1 MPRRS
6 DKRGGG
12 GAKTYRRVNHIE
24 TPFAL
29 ISDAPG
35 GEINFLNRTKIMK
48 MGTQVF
54 LATTASAIALVATP
68 VAAQSG
74 DDIVVT
80 GSRIAKSEFT
90 SADPIQIID
99 PESAKLQGQVQLADV
114 LQSTPAAQG
123 SIQITSAISNR
134 FVANGG
140 NDVQTVSLR
149 GLGAERTLVLINGRR
164 AGPAGIRGSVAP
176 FDLNVLPL
184 SVVRQVEILK
194 TGASSIY
201 GSDAVAGVVNILTR
215 DDFNGFEGG
224 GFSSITEHGGG
235 ESYGAD
241 ASFGKKFDRGH
252 FFATVDYFRQQNLTR
267 RDRGFLFCSEEY
279 LKREADGSRADIVD
293 FRTGQPACSSTQAN
307 MIVFSD
313 FSGVDQDGFPTFGPG
328 LIAPNGQAIFAGQYG
343 AEFAGVGIPIN
354 AYNPIGVFGPTNF
367 FGVNFDGPST
377 GALNQFEP
385 AEQDSDVFSGVS
397 RISAFAEGAYDVTD
411 GITAYGEFLFSSRKS
426 HNNGVQRIELQQF
439 TGASMLPFF
448 LCDPTAYNCDPNDVG
463 DPLNAEFGGNLI
475 LRPRVL
481 VKSESQ
487 ADVDYYRGV
496 LGLRGEIGGDW
507 KWDVHGQHSRSDAS
521 YTQDII
527 YQDAIASQTLRTRS
541 CAGTTTAIRGVPCI
555 DIDFTD
561 PRVLRGDFT
570 PAERAFLMGRE
581 TGRTLFKQ
589 TSAEA
594 LLTGKLFNLPAGPF
608 GVAFGANIRRDE
620 INDTPGEATL
630 AGNVANFTTS
640 GITAGRTVSK
650 ELFGEVEVPLLEGVP
665 MIERLTLSGAARYT
679 HVEATRRDGAGDTFS
694 DTTWKVGA
702 DWAVTDWLRFRGTWG
717 TSFRAPALF
726 ELFLEDQTGFLG
738 QADIDPCI
746 QTAARLASGA
756 ITQRIFDNCAADG
769 IGPNYAGGISP
780 VTIVSGGGLGELK
793 PETSTAKT
801 VSVIL
806 TPDLS
811 GALWGGLK
819 TRLAVDYFDIEVKD
833 EITLLGAGNIL
844 RGCYDSEVA
853 DEPLCGLFTR
863 STTAGPDAQS
873 VASVTDRYV
882 NISRQRNR
890 GVDLS
895 LAVDQDLGNL
905 GSLAFRAQMTWQ
917 VKDKVS
923 LFPGT
928 EVDDNGKIGNPKWVG
943 DFNLGWMKDGW
954 TLFYGLDVTGAG
966 SNMEDLLR
974 AQGGDACRTSSF
986 RPGGRFCPDVSV
998 PATFY
1003 HSLSLSRDVAERF
1016 RITLG
1021 VANLFDTPPP
1031 HVSTVV
1037 TATPPV
1043 IGQAPAFGTQYDYLG
1058 RRFFLSV
1065 RGKL

>member
-1 MPRRS
+1 
-6 DKRGGG
+6 
-12 GAKTYRRVNHIE
+12 
-24 TPFAL
+24 
-29 ISDAPG
+29 
-35 GEINFLNRTKIMK
+35 MK
-48 MGTQVF
+48 MDATALAF
-54 LATTASAIALVATP
+54 LGPTAVAIAFAATP
-68 VAAQSG
+68 AAAQTG
-74 DDIVVT
+74 DDAIIVT

-90 SADPIQIID
+90 SADPIQVID
-99 PESAKLQGQVQLADV
+99 PQTAKLQGQVQLADV

-184 SVVRQVEILK
+184 SVVRQVEVLK

-215 DDFNGFEGG
+215 NDLNGFEGG
-224 GFSSITEHGGG
+224 GFSSVTEHGGG
-235 ESYGAD
+235 ESHGVD
-241 ASFGKKFDRGH
+241 ASFGKTFDRGH

-293 FRTGQPACSSTQAN
+293 FRTGRPACSSTQAN

-313 FSGVDQDGFPTFGPG
+313 FSGVDENGFPTFGPG

-343 AEFAGVGIPIN
+343 NQFAGVGIPIN
-354 AYNPIGVFGPTNF
+354 TYNPIGVFGPADF

-385 AEQDSDVFSGVS
+385 VEQNMDVFSDV
-397 RISAFAEGAYDVTD
+397 RRVSAFVEGAYDVTD
-411 GITAYGEFLFSSRKS
+411 AITAYGEFLFSNRKS
-426 HNNGVQRIELQQF
+426 HSNGFQRIELEQF

-448 LCDPTAYNCDPNDVG
+448 LCNPAANNCDPNDMG
-463 DPLNAEFGGNLI
+463 DPFNGEFAGNII

-481 VKSESQ
+481 VKSENS

-496 LGLRGEIGGDW
+496 FGLRGALGGGW
-507 KWDVHGQHSRSDAS
+507 KWDVSGQHSRSDAS
-521 YTQDII
+521 YTQDVI
-527 YQDAIASQTLRTRS
+527 YQDALASQTLRTRS
-541 CAGTTTAIRGVPCI
+541 CVGTTTAIRGVPCI

-570 PAERAFLMGRE
+570 PEERAFLTGRE

-589 TSAEA
+589 SSAEA
-594 LLTGKLFNLPAGPF
+594 LLTGKLFDLPAGA
-608 GVAFGANIRRDE
+608 VSTAFGANIRRDE
-620 INDTPGEATL
+620 IDDTPGEATL

-650 ELFGEVEVPLLEGVP
+650 ELFGEVEIPLLEGVP

-679 HVEATRRDGAGDTFS
+679 HVAATSRGGAKDSFS

-738 QADIDPCI
+738 QQDIDPCI
-746 QTAARLASGA
+746 QTGARLAAGA
-756 ITQRIFDNCAADG
+756 ISQRLFDNCAAAG
-769 IGPNYAGGISP
+769 IAPDYAGGIGP
-780 VTIVSGGGLGELK
+780 ATIVSGGGIGRLR

-819 TRLAVDYFDIEVKD
+819 ARLAVDYFDIRVKD
-833 EITLLGAGNIL
+833 EITLLGAGNIV
-844 RGCYDSEVA
+844 RGCYDSDFA

-863 STTAGPDAQS
+863 VTAGPDAQS
-873 VASVTDRYV
+873 IATVTDRYV

-895 LAVDQDLGNL
+895 LAIDQDLGNL
-905 GSLAFRAQMTWQ
+905 GALAFRAQMTWQ
-917 VKDKVS
+917 IEDRVA

-928 EVDDNGKIGNPKWVG
+928 EIDDNGKIGNPKWVG
-943 DFNLGWMKDGW
+943 DFNLGWTKGGW
-954 TLFYGLDVTGAG
+954 TLFYGLDVTGAA
-966 SNMEDLLR
+966 SNRKDLLR

-1031 HVSTVV
+1031 RVSTVV
-1037 TATPPV
+1037 TATPPA

-1065 RGKL
+1065 RGKI

>member
-1 MPRRS
+1 MKS
-6 DKRGGG
+6 DTRPQVLL
-12 GAKTYRRVNHIE
+12 AATASVI
-24 TPFAL
+24 AL
-29 ISDAPG
+29 
-35 GEINFLNRTKIMK
+35 
-48 MGTQVF
+48 
-54 LATTASAIALVATP
+54 LATPA
-68 VAAQSG
+68 AAQAG
-74 DDIVVT
+74 EDEIIVT
-80 GSRIAKSEFT
+80 GSHIAKSEFT

-99 PESAKLQGQVQLADV
+99 IDSAKLQGQVQLAEI
-114 LQSTPAAQG
+114 LQSAPAAQG

-140 NDVQTVSLR
+140 SDVQSVSLR

-184 SVVRQVEILK
+184 SVVREAQVLK

-215 DDFNGFEGG
+215 GDLNGFEGG
-224 GFSSITEHGGG
+224 GFSSVTEHGGG
-235 ESYGAD
+235 ESYGID
-241 ASFGKKFDRGH
+241 ASFGKTFDRGH
-252 FFATVDYFRQQNLTR
+252 VFATVDYFRQQNLTR

-279 LKREADGSRADIVD
+279 LKREADGSRADIID
-293 FRTGQPACSSTQAN
+293 FRTGRPACAN
-307 MIVFSD
+307 ALGNAIVFGD
-313 FSGVDQDGFPTFGPG
+313 FSGVDQNGFPTFGPG
-328 LIAPNGQAIFAGQYG
+328 LIAPNGQPIFAGQYG
-343 AEFAGVGIPIN
+343 AAFAAVGIPIN
-354 AYNPIGVFGPTNF
+354 AFNPIGVFGPADF
-367 FGVNFDGPST
+367 FGVDFDGPSN
-377 GALNQFEP
+377 GALNRFNP
-385 AEQDSDVFSGVS
+385 VEQDSDVFSDVR
-397 RISAFAEGAYDVTD
+397 RISAFVDAAYQVTD
-411 GITAYGEFLFSSRKS
+411 GATLYGEFLFSNRKS
-426 HNNGVQRIELQQF
+426 HNNGFQSMSVDQF

-448 LCDPTAYNCDPNDVG
+448 LCNPAANNCDPFDMG
-463 DPLNAEFGGNLI
+463 DPFNGEFGGNII

-481 VKSESQ
+481 VKAQSR

-496 LGLRGEIGGDW
+496 LGLRGDLGGW

-527 YQDAIASQTLRTRS
+527 YQDALASQTLRTRS
-541 CAGTTTAIRGVPCI
+541 CVGTTTAIRGVPCI

-570 PAERAFLMGRE
+570 PAERAFLTGRE

-594 LLTGKLFNLPAGPF
+594 LLTGKLFTLPAGPV
-608 GVAFGANIRRDE
+608 GAAFGTNIRRDE
-620 INDTPGEATL
+620 INDTPGEAAL

-679 HVEATRRDGAGDTFS
+679 HVDATRRDGAQDSFS
-694 DTTWKVGA
+694 DATWKVGA

-738 QADIDPCI
+738 QQMIDPCI
-746 QTAARLASGA
+746 QSAARLAAGA
-756 ITQRIFDNCAADG
+756 ISQRVFDNCAADG
-769 IGPNYAGGISP
+769 IGPNFAGGIGP
-780 VTIVSGGGLGELK
+780 ATIVSGGGIGQLK

-811 GALWGGLK
+811 GVLWGGLK
-819 TRLAVDYFDIEVKD
+819 TSLAVDYFDIKVKD

-844 RGCYDSEVA
+844 RGCYDSDVT

-863 STTAGPDAQS
+863 TAAGPDAQS

-895 LAVDQDLGNL
+895 LAIDQNL
-905 GSLAFRAQMTWQ
+905 GRLGALALRAQMTWQ
-917 VKDKVS
+917 VKDKVA

-928 EVDDNGKIGNPKWVG
+928 TVNDNGKIGNPKWVG
-943 DFNLGWMKDGW
+943 DFSLGWMKGGW
-954 TLFYGLDVTGAG
+954 TLFYGLDVTGAA
-966 SNMEDLLR
+966 SNMADLLR
-974 AQGGDACRTSSF
+974 AQGGDPCRTSSF

-1031 HVSTVV
+1031 RV
-1037 TATPPV
+1037 
-1043 IGQAPAFGTQYDYLG
+1043 
-1058 RRFFLSV
+1058 
-1065 RGKL
+1065 

>member
-1 MPRRS
+1 MFG
-6 DKRGGG
+6 K
-12 GAKTYRRVNHIE
+12 N
-24 TPFAL
+24 
-29 ISDAPG
+29 
-35 GEINFLNRTKIMK
+35 IMK
-48 MGTQVF
+48 SGTRPQVF
-54 LATTASAIALVATP
+54 LAATASVITLIAAP
-68 VAAQSG
+68 AAAQTG
-74 DDIVVT
+74 EDDIVVT

-99 PESAKLQGQVQLADV
+99 VAAAKLQGQVQLADI
-114 LQSTPAAQG
+114 LQSAPAAQG
-123 SIQITSAISNR
+123 SIQITSALSNR
-134 FVANGG
+134 IVANGG

-184 SVVRQVEILK
+184 SVAGEAQVLK

-201 GSDAVAGVVNILTR
+201 GSDAVAGVINILTR
-215 DDFNGFEGG
+215 NDLNGFEVG
-224 GFSSITEHGGG
+224 GFSSITQHGGG

-241 ASFGKKFDRGH
+241 ASFGKTFDRGH
-252 FFATVDYFRQQNLTR
+252 IFATVDAFRQQSLTR
-267 RDRGFLFCSEEY
+267 RDRGFLFCPEEY

-293 FRTGQPACSSTQAN
+293 FRTGRPACSSTVGNA
-307 MIVFSD
+307 IVFGD
-313 FSGVDQDGFPTFGPG
+313 FSGVDPDGFPTFGPG
-328 LIAPNGQAIFAGQYG
+328 LIAPNGQAVFAGQYG
-343 AEFAGVGIPIN
+343 PEFAGVGIPIN
-354 AYNPIGVFGPTNF
+354 AYNPIGVFGPDDF
-367 FGVNFDGPST
+367 LGVNFDGPSA

-385 AEQDSDVFSGVS
+385 VEQDMDVFSGVS
-397 RISAFAEGAYDVTD
+397 RISAFAEGAYDLTD
-411 GITAYGEFLFSSRKS
+411 GLTLYGEALFSNRQSR
-426 HNNGVQRIELQQF
+426 NNSFQVLTLEQF

-448 LCDPTAYNCDPNDVG
+448 LCNPAANNCDPFDIG
-463 DPLNAEFGGNLI
+463 DPFNGEFGGNLI

-481 VKSESQ
+481 VKSESR

-496 LGLRGEIGGDW
+496 LGLRGEMGGGW

-521 YTQDII
+521 YTQDVT
-527 YQDAIASQTLRTRS
+527 YQDALASQALRTRS
-541 CAGTTTAIRGVPCI
+541 CAGTETAVRGVPCI

-570 PAERAFLMGRE
+570 PAERAFLTGRE

-594 LLTGKLFNLPAGPF
+594 LLTGKLFTLPAGPF
-608 GVAFGANIRRDE
+608 GAAFGANIRRDE
-620 INDTPGEATL
+620 IKDTPGEATL

-650 ELFGEVEVPLLEGVP
+650 EVFGEVEVPLLADMP
-665 MIERLTLSGAARYT
+665 LIERLTLSGAARYT
-679 HVEATRRDGAGDTFS
+679 HVEATRRDGVQDSFS

-726 ELFLEDQTGFLG
+726 ELFLENQTGFLG
-738 QADIDPCI
+738 QQDIDPCI
-746 QTAARLASGA
+746 QTAARLAAGA
-756 ITQRIFDNCAADG
+756 ISQRTFDNCAADG
-769 IGPNYAGGISP
+769 IGPTFAGGVGPAI
-780 VTIVSGGGLGELK
+780 IASGGGIGQLK

-806 TPDLS
+806 TPDFS
-811 GALWGGLK
+811 GMLWGGLK
-819 TRLAVDYFDIEVKD
+819 ARLAVDYFDIEVKD
-833 EITLLGAGNIL
+833 AITLLGAGNIL
-844 RGCYDSEVA
+844 RGCYASDVT

-863 STTAGPDAQS
+863 TAAGPDAQS
-873 VASVTDRYV
+873 VAAVTDRYV

-895 LAVDQDLGNL
+895 LALDQDLGTL
-905 GSLAFRAQMTWQ
+905 GALAFRAQMTWQ
-917 VKDKVS
+917 VEDKVA

-928 EVDDNGKIGNPKWVG
+928 TVDDNGKIGNPKWVG

-954 TLFYGLDVTGAG
+954 TLFYGLDVTGAA
-966 SNMEDLLR
+966 SNQADLLT
-974 AQGGDACRTSSF
+974 AQGGDPCRTSGF

-1003 HSLSLSRDVAERF
+1003 HSLSVSRDVADRF

-1031 HVSTVV
+1031 RVSTVV

-1065 RGKL
+1065 RGSL

>member
-1 MPRRS
+1 
-6 DKRGGG
+6 
-12 GAKTYRRVNHIE
+12 
-24 TPFAL
+24 
-29 ISDAPG
+29 
-35 GEINFLNRTKIMK
+35 
-48 MGTQVF
+48 MGTRPQLF
-54 LATTASAIALVATP
+54 LTATASLIAL
-68 VAAQSG
+68 AASPAMAQA
-74 DDIVVT
+74 DDDSIVVT
-80 GSRIAKSEFT
+80 GSRIAKNEFT
-90 SADPIQIID
+90 SADPIQVID
-99 PESAKLQGQVQLADV
+99 PDAAKRLGQVQLADV
-114 LQSTPAAQG
+114 LQSAPAAQG

-184 SVVRQVEILK
+184 SVVRRVELLK

-201 GSDAVAGVVNILTR
+201 GSDAVGGVVNILTR
-215 DDFNGFEGG
+215 DDLNGFEAG
-224 GFSSITEHGGG
+224 GFSSVTQRGGG

-241 ASFGKKFDRGH
+241 ASFGKKFERGH
-252 FFATVDYFRQQNLTR
+252 VFATVDIFRQQNLTR

-279 LKREADGSRADIVD
+279 LTREADGSRADIVD
-293 FRTGQPACSSTQAN
+293 FRTGRPACNSTQGN

-313 FSGVDQDGFPTFGPG
+313 YSGLDQDGFPTFGPG
-328 LIAPNGQAIFAGQYG
+328 LIAPNGQPIFAGQYG
-343 AEFAGVGIPIN
+343 SEFAGVGIPIN
-354 AYNPIGVFGPTNF
+354 SYNPIGVFGPADF
-367 FGVNFDGPST
+367 FGLNFDGPST

-385 AEQDSDVFSGVS
+385 VEQDSDVFSGVS
-397 RISAFAEGAYDVTD
+397 RVSAFAEGAYEVAD
-411 GITAYGEFLFSSRKS
+411 GITLYGEALFSNRKS
-426 HNNGVQRIELQQF
+426 RNNGFQRIELQQF

-448 LCDPTAYNCDPNDVG
+448 LCDPTAYNCDPNDMG
-463 DPLNAEFGGNLI
+463 DPLNGEFGGNII

-481 VKSESQ
+481 VKSESS

-496 LGLRGEIGGDW
+496 AGLRGEFGGGW
-507 KWDVHGQHSRSDAS
+507 TWDVGGQHSRSDAT
-521 YTQDII
+521 YTQDVI

-541 CAGTTTAIRGVPCI
+541 CAGTQTAIRGVPCI

-570 PAERAFLMGRE
+570 PQERSFLMGRE

-594 LLTGKLFNLPAGPF
+594 LVTGKLFDLPAGPV
-608 GVAFGANIRRDE
+608 GAAFGATIRRDE
-620 INDTPGEATL
+620 INDTPGEATRS
-630 AGNVANFTTS
+630 GNVANFTTS
-640 GITAGRTVSK
+640 GITAGRTLSK
-650 ELFGEVEVPLLEGVP
+650 EVFGEVEVPLLEGAP
-665 MIERLTLSGAARYT
+665 MIDRLTLSGAARYT
-679 HVEATRRDGAGDTFS
+679 HVAATSRTGTQDDFS

-702 DWAVTDWLRFRGTWG
+702 NWAVTDWLRFRGTWG

-726 ELFLEDQTGFLG
+726 ELFLQDQTGFLG
-738 QADIDPCI
+738 QQDIDPCI
-746 QTAARLASGA
+746 QTAARLQAGA
-756 ITQRIFDNCAADG
+756 ISQRIFDSCAAAG
-769 IGPNYAGGISP
+769 IAPNYAGGIGP
-780 VTIVSGGGLGELK
+780 ATIVSGGGIGRLK

-806 TPDLS
+806 TPYLL
-811 GALWGGLK
+811 GALWGGLR
-819 TRLAVDYFDIEVKD
+819 TRLAVDYFDIRVRD
-833 EITLLGAGNIL
+833 QITLLGAGNIV
-844 RGCYDSEVA
+844 RGCYDSAVA
-853 DEPLCGLFTR
+853 NEPLCGLFTR
-863 STTAGPDAQS
+863 TAAGSDAQS
-873 VASVTDRYV
+873 IATVTDRYV

-890 GVDLS
+890 GIDLS
-895 LAVDQDLGNL
+895 LAIDQDLGNL

-917 VKDKVS
+917 VRDRVS

-928 EVDDNGKIGNPKWVG
+928 EIDDNGKIGNPKWVG
-943 DFNLGWMKDGW
+943 DFNLGWTKGAW
-954 TLFYGLDVTGAG
+954 TLFYGIDVIGAA
-966 SNMEDLLR
+966 SNSRDLLR
-974 AQGGDACRTSSF
+974 AQGGDACRTSGF

-1003 HSLSLSRDVAERF
+1003 HSLSIGRDIADRF
-1016 RITLG
+1016 RLTLG

-1031 HVSTVV
+1031 RVSTVV

-1058 RRFFLSV
+1058 RRAFLNV

>member
-1 MPRRS
+1 
-6 DKRGGG
+6 
-12 GAKTYRRVNHIE
+12 
-24 TPFAL
+24 
-29 ISDAPG
+29 
-35 GEINFLNRTKIMK
+35 
-48 MGTQVF
+48 VF
-54 LATTASAIALVATP
+54 LAATASVIALIATP
-68 VAAQSG
+68 AAAQKG
-74 DDIVVT
+74 EDDIVVT

-90 SADPIQIID
+90 SADPIQVID
-99 PESAKLQGQVQLADV
+99 PDNAKLQGQVQLADI
-114 LQSTPAAQG
+114 LTSTPAAQG
-123 SIQITSAISNR
+123 SIQITSALSNR
-134 FVANGG
+134 VIANGG

-184 SVVRQVEILK
+184 SVVRQVEVLK

-215 DDFNGFEGG
+215 DDLNGFEGG
-224 GFSSITEHGGG
+224 GFSSITQHGGG
-235 ESYGAD
+235 ESYGVD
-241 ASFGKKFDRGH
+241 ASFGKTFDRGH
-252 FFATVDYFRQQNLTR
+252 IFATVDVFRQQNLTR

-293 FRTGQPACSSTQAN
+293 LRTGRPACSSTVGNA
-307 MIVFSD
+307 IVFSD
-313 FSGVDQDGFPTFGPG
+313 FSGVDPDGFPTFGPG
-328 LIAPNGQAIFAGQYG
+328 LIAPNGQAVFAGQYG

-354 AYNPIGVFGPTNF
+354 AYNPIGVFGPDDF
-367 FGVNFDGPST
+367 FGVNFDGPSA

-385 AEQDSDVFSGVS
+385 VEQDSDVFSGVS
-397 RISAFAEGAYDVTD
+397 RISAFVDAAYDISDSVTL
-411 GITAYGEFLFSSRKS
+411 YGEGLFSNRKS
-426 HNNGVQRIELQQF
+426 RNNGFQVLTLEQF

-448 LCDPTAYNCDPNDVG
+448 LCNPAASNCDPFDMG
-463 DPLNAEFGGNLI
+463 DPFNGEFGGNII

-481 VKSESQ
+481 VKSESR

-496 LGLRGEIGGDW
+496 LGLRGELGGGW
-507 KWDVHGQHSRSDAS
+507 KWDVHGQHSRSDAT
-521 YTQDII
+521 YTQDVL
-527 YQDAIASQTLRTRS
+527 YQDALASQTLRTRS
-541 CAGTTTAIRGVPCI
+541 CVGTATAIRGAPCI

-594 LLTGKLFNLPAGPF
+594 LLTGKLFTLPTGPV
-608 GVAFGANIRRDE
+608 GAAIGANIRRDE
-620 INDTPGEATL
+620 IDDTPGAATL

-640 GITAGRTVSK
+640 GITAGRTVAK
-650 ELFGEVEVPLLEGVP
+650 ELFGEIEVPLLADVA

-679 HVEATRRDGAGDTFS
+679 HVEATRRDGAQDSFS

-726 ELFLEDQTGFLG
+726 ESFLENQTGFLG
-738 QADIDPCI
+738 QQAIDPCI
-746 QTAARLASGA
+746 QTATRLAAGA
-756 ITQRIFDNCAADG
+756 ISQRVADNCAADG
-769 IGPNYAGGISP
+769 IGPNFAGGIGP
-780 VTIVSGGGLGELK
+780 ATIVSGGGIGQLK

-819 TRLAVDYFDIEVKD
+819 TSLAVDYFDIKVKD

-844 RGCYDSEVA
+844 SGCYDSDA
-853 DEPLCGLFTR
+853 FPDEPLCALFTR
-863 STTAGPDAQS
+863 APAGPDAQS
-873 VASVTDRYV
+873 VAGVTDRYV

-895 LAVDQDLGNL
+895 LAIDQDLGKL
-905 GSLAFRAQMTWQ
+905 GALAFRAQMTWQ
-917 VKDKVS
+917 VKDKVA

-943 DFNLGWMKDGW
+943 DFNLGWMKGGW
-954 TLFYGLDVTGAG
+954 TLFYGLDVTGAA
-966 SNMEDLLR
+966 SNEADLLR

-1031 HVSTVV
+1031 RVSTVV

-1058 RRFFLSV
+1058 RRVFLSV

>member
-1 MPRRS
+1 M
-6 DKRGGG
+6 
-12 GAKTYRRVNHIE
+12 E
-24 TPFAL
+24 
-29 ISDAPG
+29 
-35 GEINFLNRTKIMK
+35 
-48 MGTQVF
+48 MGTGPRVF
-54 LATTASAIALVATP
+54 LAATASAIAL
-68 VAAQSG
+68 AASPAMAQDDG
-74 DDIVVT
+74 DEIIVT

-90 SADPIQIID
+90 SADPIQVID
-99 PESAKLQGQVQLADV
+99 PETAKLQGQVQLADV

-123 SIQITSAISNR
+123 SIQINSAISNR

-164 AGPAGIRGSVAP
+164 AGSAGIRGSVAP

-215 DDFNGFEGG
+215 DDLDGFEAGG
-224 GFSSITEHGGG
+224 LSSITEHGGG

-241 ASFGKKFDRGH
+241 ASFGKTFDRGH
-252 FFATVDYFRQQNLTR
+252 FFATVDIFRQQNLTR

-293 FRTGQPACSSTQAN
+293 FRTGRPACSSTQAN

-313 FSGVDQDGFPTFGPG
+313 FSGVDENGFPTFGPG

-343 AEFAGVGIPIN
+343 NEFAGVGIPIN
-354 AYNPIGVFGPTNF
+354 AYNPIGVFGPDNF

-385 AEQDSDVFSGVS
+385 AEQGSDVFSSV
-397 RISAFAEGAYDVTD
+397 RRVSAFVEGAYDVTD
-411 GITAYGEFLFSSRKS
+411 GITAYGEFLFSNRKS

-448 LCDPTAYNCDPNDVG
+448 LCDPTQYNCDPGDMG
-463 DPLNAEFGGNLI
+463 DPLNGEFGGNLI

-481 VKSESQ
+481 VKSQAQ

-496 LGLRGEIGGDW
+496 LGLRGEIGAAW

-521 YTQDII
+521 YTQDVI
-527 YQDAIASQTLRTRS
+527 YQDAIASQSLRTRS
-541 CAGTTTAIRGVPCI
+541 CAGTVTAIRGVECI

-570 PAERAFLMGRE
+570 AQERAFLTGRE
-581 TGRTLFKQ
+581 TGRTLFEQ
-589 TSAEA
+589 SSAEA
-594 LLTGKLFNLPAGPF
+594 LLTGKLLTLPAGPV

-620 INDTPGEATL
+620 IDDTPGEATL

-650 ELFGEVEVPLLEGVP
+650 ELFGEVELPLLAGVP
-665 MIERLTLSGAARYT
+665 MIERLTLSAAARYT
-679 HVEATRRDGAGDTFS
+679 HVEATARGGAQDSFS

-726 ELFLEDQTGFLG
+726 ELFLQDQTGFLG
-738 QADIDPCI
+738 QSDIDPCI
-746 QTAARLASGA
+746 QTAARLAAGA
-756 ITQRIFDNCAADG
+756 ISQRIFDNCAADG
-769 IGPNYAGGISP
+769 IAPDYAGGIGP
-780 VTIVSGGGLGELK
+780 ATIVSGGGLGRLE

-819 TRLAVDYFDIEVKD
+819 TRLAVDYFDIKVRD
-833 EITLLGAGNIL
+833 EIALLGAANIL
-844 RGCYDSEVA
+844 TGCYDSENFA
-853 DEPLCGLFTR
+853 SEAFCGLFTR
-863 STTAGPDAQS
+863 TASGPDAQS

-882 NISRQRNR
+882 NISRQQGR
-890 GVDLS
+890 GVDVS

-905 GSLAFRAQMTWQ
+905 GSLTFRAQMTWQ
-917 VKDKVS
+917 VEDKVE

-928 EVDDNGKIGNPKWVG
+928 EIDDNGKIGNPKWVG
-943 DFNLGWMKDGW
+943 DFNLGWTKDKW
-954 TLFYGLDVTGAG
+954 TLFYGLDVTGAA
-966 SNMEDLLR
+966 SNEEDLLR
-974 AQGGDACRTSSF
+974 AQGGDPCRTSSF

-1003 HSLSLSRDVAERF
+1003 HSLSLSRDVADRF

-1031 HVSTVV
+1031 RVSTVV
-1037 TATPPV
+1037 SATPPV

-1058 RRFFLSV
+1058 RRFFLGV
-1065 RGKL
+1065 RGKI

>member
-1 MPRRS
+1 M
-6 DKRGGG
+6 
-12 GAKTYRRVNHIE
+12 E
-24 TPFAL
+24 
-29 ISDAPG
+29 
-35 GEINFLNRTKIMK
+35 
-48 MGTQVF
+48 MGTGPRVF
-54 LATTASAIALVATP
+54 LAATASAIAL
-68 VAAQSG
+68 AASPAMAQDDG
-74 DDIVVT
+74 DEIIVT

-90 SADPIQIID
+90 SADPIQVID
-99 PESAKLQGQVQLADV
+99 PETAKRQGQVQLADV
-114 LQSTPAAQG
+114 LQSTPATQG
-123 SIQITSAISNR
+123 SIQINSAISNR

-215 DDFNGFEGG
+215 DDLDGFEAGG
-224 GFSSITEHGGG
+224 LSSITEHGGG

-241 ASFGKKFDRGH
+241 ASFGKTFDRGH
-252 FFATVDYFRQQNLTR
+252 FFATVDIFRQQNLTR

-293 FRTGQPACSSTQAN
+293 FRTGRPACSSTQAN

-313 FSGVDQDGFPTFGPG
+313 FSGVDENGFPTFGPG
-328 LIAPNGQAIFAGQYG
+328 LIAPNGQAVFAGQYG

-354 AYNPIGVFGPTNF
+354 AYNPIGVFGPDNF

-385 AEQDSDVFSGVS
+385 AEQGSDVFSSV
-397 RISAFAEGAYDVTD
+397 RRVSAFVEGAYNVTD
-411 GITAYGEFLFSSRKS
+411 GITAYGEFLFSNRKS

-448 LCDPTAYNCDPNDVG
+448 LCDPTQYNCDPGDMG
-463 DPLNAEFGGNLI
+463 DPLNGEFGGNLI

-481 VKSESQ
+481 VKSQAQ

-496 LGLRGEIGGDW
+496 LGLRGEIGAAW
-507 KWDVHGQHSRSDAS
+507 KWDVHGQHSRSDAR
-521 YTQDII
+521 YTQDVI
-527 YQDAIASQTLRTRS
+527 YQDAIASQSLRTRS
-541 CAGTTTAIRGVPCI
+541 CAGTVTAIRGVECI

-570 PAERAFLMGRE
+570 AQERAFLTGRE

-589 TSAEA
+589 SSAEA
-594 LLTGKLFNLPAGPF
+594 LLTGKLLTLPAGPV

-620 INDTPGEATL
+620 IDDTPGEATL

-650 ELFGEVEVPLLEGVP
+650 ELFGEVELPLLAGVP
-665 MIERLTLSGAARYT
+665 MIERLTLSAAARYT
-679 HVEATRRDGAGDTFS
+679 HVEATVRGGAQDSFS

-726 ELFLEDQTGFLG
+726 ELFLQDQTGFLG
-738 QADIDPCI
+738 QQDIDPCI
-746 QTAARLASGA
+746 QTAARLAAGA
-756 ITQRIFDNCAADG
+756 ISQRIFDNCAADG
-769 IGPNYAGGISP
+769 IAPDYAGGIGP
-780 VTIVSGGGLGELK
+780 ATIVSGGGLGRLE

-819 TRLAVDYFDIEVKD
+819 TRLAVDYFDIKVRD
-833 EITLLGAGNIL
+833 EIALLGAANIL
-844 RGCYDSEVA
+844 TGCYDSENFA
-853 DEPLCGLFTR
+853 SEAFCGLFARTA
-863 STTAGPDAQS
+863 AGPDAQS

-882 NISRQRNR
+882 NISRQQGR
-890 GVDLS
+890 GVDVS

-905 GSLAFRAQMTWQ
+905 GSLTLRAQMTWQ
-917 VKDKVS
+917 VEDKVE

-928 EVDDNGKIGNPKWVG
+928 EIDDNGKIGNPKWVG
-943 DFNLGWMKDGW
+943 DFNLGWTKDKW
-954 TLFYGLDVTGAG
+954 TLFYGLDVTGAA
-966 SNMEDLLR
+966 SNEEDLLR
-974 AQGGDACRTSSF
+974 AQGGDPCRTSSF

-1003 HSLSLSRDVAERF
+1003 HSLSLSRDVADRF

-1031 HVSTVV
+1031 RVSTVV

-1058 RRFFLSV
+1058 RRFFLGV
-1065 RGKL
+1065 RGKI

>member
-1 MPRRS
+1 MKS
-6 DKRGGG
+6 DTR
-12 GAKTYRRVNHIE
+12 
-24 TPFAL
+24 P
-29 ISDAPG
+29 
-35 GEINFLNRTKIMK
+35 
-48 MGTQVF
+48 QV
-54 LATTASAIALVATP
+54 LLVATASVIALMATP
-68 VAAQSG
+68 AAAQTG
-74 DDIVVT
+74 EDDIVVT

-99 PESAKLQGQVQLADV
+99 VESAKLQGQVQLADI

-123 SIQITSAISNR
+123 SIQITSALSNR
-134 FVANGG
+134 VVANGG

-184 SVVRQVEILK
+184 SVVREAQVLK

-215 DDFNGFEGG
+215 DDLNGLEID

-235 ESYGAD
+235 ESYGID
-241 ASFGKKFDRGH
+241 ASFGKTFDRGH
-252 FFATVDYFRQQNLTR
+252 FFATIDYFRQQNLTR
-267 RDRGFLFCSEEY
+267 RDRGYLFCSEEY

-293 FRTGQPACSSTQAN
+293 FRTGRPACSSTLGNA
-307 MIVFSD
+307 IVFGD
-313 FSGVDQDGFPTFGPG
+313 FSGVDPSGFPTFGPG
-328 LIAPNGQAIFAGQYG
+328 LIAPNGQTIFAGQYG
-343 AEFAGVGIPIN
+343 AEFAGVGMPIN
-354 AYNPIGVFGPTNF
+354 AYNPIGVFGPADF
-367 FGVNFDGPST
+367 FGLNFDGPST
-377 GALNQFEP
+377 GALNKFEP
-385 AEQDSDVFSGVS
+385 VEQDMDVFSGVS
-397 RISAFAEGAYDVTD
+397 RISAFADAAYDVTD
-411 GITAYGEFLFSSRKS
+411 GITLYGEALLNNRKS
-426 HNNGVQRIELQQF
+426 RNTGFQVLTLEQF

-448 LCDPTAYNCDPNDVG
+448 LCNPAANNCDPFDMG
-463 DPLNAEFGGNLI
+463 DPFNGEFGGNLI

-481 VKSESQ
+481 VKSESR

-496 LGLRGEIGGDW
+496 LGLRGTFGGW
-507 KWDVHGQHSRSDAS
+507 KWDVHGQHSRSDAR
-521 YTQDII
+521 YTQDVI
-527 YQDAIASQTLRTRS
+527 YQDALASQTLRTRS
-541 CAGTTTAIRGVPCI
+541 CVGTVTAVRGVPCI

-561 PRVLRGDFT
+561 PRVLRGDLT
-570 PAERAFLMGRE
+570 AAERAFLTGRE

-594 LLTGKLFNLPAGPF
+594 LLTGKLFTLPAGPV
-608 GVAFGANIRRDE
+608 GTAFGATIRRDE
-620 INDTPGEATL
+620 IDDTPGAATL

-640 GITAGRTVSK
+640 GITAGRTVAK
-650 ELFGEVEVPLLEGVP
+650 ELFGEIEVPLLEGAP
-665 MIERLTLSGAARYT
+665 LIERLTLSGAARYT
-679 HVEATRRDGAGDTFS
+679 HVAAVRRDGVEDNFS

-726 ELFLEDQTGFLG
+726 ELFLENQTGFVG
-738 QADIDPCI
+738 QQDVDPCI
-746 QTAARLASGA
+746 QRAARLAAGA

-780 VTIVSGGGLGELK
+780 VTIVSGGGIGQLK

-801 VSVIL
+801 VSMIL

-811 GALWGGLK
+811 GALWGGLR
-819 TRLAVDYFDIEVKD
+819 TRFAVDYFDIEVKD
-833 EITLLGAGNIL
+833 EITLLGAGNIV
-844 RGCYDSEVA
+844 RGCYDSDA
-853 DEPLCGLFTR
+853 ANEPLCGLFTR

-873 VASVTDRYV
+873 VAGVTDRYV
-882 NISRQRNR
+882 NISRQSNR

-895 LAVDQDLGNL
+895 LAIDQDLGKL
-905 GSLAFRAQMTWQ
+905 GALAFRAQMTWQ
-917 VKDKVS
+917 VKDKVA

-928 EVDDNGKIGNPKWVG
+928 EIDDNGKIGNPKWVG

-954 TLFYGLDVTGAG
+954 TLFYGLDVTGAA
-966 SNMEDLLR
+966 SNAADLLR
-974 AQGGDACRTSSF
+974 AQGGDACRMSSF

-1003 HSLSLSRDVAERF
+1003 HSLSLSRDVADRF

-1031 HVSTVV
+1031 RVSTVV

-1043 IGQAPAFGTQYDYLG
+1043 IGQAPTFGTQYDYLG
-1058 RRFFLSV
+1058 RRVFLSV
-1065 RGKL
+1065 RGKM

>member
-1 MPRRS
+1 
-6 DKRGGG
+6 
-12 GAKTYRRVNHIE
+12 
-24 TPFAL
+24 
-29 ISDAPG
+29 
-35 GEINFLNRTKIMK
+35 MK
-48 MGTQVF
+48 SGTRPQVF
-54 LATTASAIALVATP
+54 LAATASVIALIAAP
-68 VAAQSG
+68 AAAQTG
-74 DDIVVT
+74 EDEIVVT

-99 PESAKLQGQVQLADV
+99 IAAAKLQGEVQLADI

-123 SIQITSAISNR
+123 SIQINSALSNR
-134 FVANGG
+134 VVANGG

-184 SVVRQVEILK
+184 SVLRQVEVLK

-215 DDFNGFEGG
+215 NDLNGFEGG

-241 ASFGKKFDRGH
+241 VSFGKTFDRGH
-252 FFATVDYFRQQNLTR
+252 FFATVDVFRQQNLTR
-267 RDRGFLFCSEEY
+267 RDRGFLFCQEEY

-293 FRTGQPACSSTQAN
+293 FRTGRPACSSTLGNA
-307 MIVFSD
+307 IVFSD
-313 FSGVDQDGFPTFGPG
+313 FSGVDQNGFPTFGPG

-343 AEFAGVGIPIN
+343 AEFAGVGIPLG
-354 AYNPIGVFGPTNF
+354 AYNPIGVFGPADF

-385 AEQDSDVFSGVS
+385 VEQGSDVFSGVS
-397 RISAFAEGAYDVTD
+397 RISAFADAAYDVTD
-411 GITAYGEFLFSSRKS
+411 GITLYGEGLFSNRKS
-426 HNNGVQRIELQQF
+426 KNNGLQVLTLEQF

-448 LCDPTAYNCDPNDVG
+448 LCNPAANNCDPFDMG
-463 DPLNAEFGGNLI
+463 DPFNGEFGGNII

-481 VKSESQ
+481 VKSESS

-496 LGLRGEIGGDW
+496 LGLRGEFGGGW

-521 YTQDII
+521 YTQDVL

-541 CAGTTTAIRGVPCI
+541 CVGTTTAIRGVPCI

-570 PAERAFLMGRE
+570 ATERAFLTGRE

-589 TSAEA
+589 SSAEA
-594 LLTGKLFNLPAGPF
+594 LLTGKLFTLLAGPV
-608 GVAFGANIRRDE
+608 GAAVGANIRRDE

-650 ELFGEVEVPLLEGVP
+650 ELFGEVEVPLLAGVP

-679 HVEATRRDGAGDTFS
+679 HVEATRRDGVQDRFS

-702 DWAVTDWLRFRGTWG
+702 DWVVTDWLRFRGTWG

-726 ELFLEDQTGFLG
+726 ELFVENQTGFLG
-738 QADIDPCI
+738 QQDIDPCI
-746 QTAARLASGA
+746 QTAARLAAGA
-756 ITQRIFDNCAADG
+756 ISQRTFDNCAADG
-769 IGPNYAGGISP
+769 IGPNYAGGVGP
-780 VTIVSGGGLGELK
+780 ATIASGGGIGQLK

-811 GALWGGLK
+811 GALWGGFK
-819 TRLAVDYFDIEVKD
+819 TRLAIDYFDIAVKD
-833 EITLLGAGNIL
+833 AITLLGAGNIL
-844 RGCYDSEVA
+844 RGCYASDIA
-853 DEPLCGLFTR
+853 GEPLCDLFTR
-863 STTAGPDAQS
+863 TATGPDAQS
-873 VASVTDRYV
+873 VAAVTDRYV

-895 LAVDQDLGNL
+895 LAIDQDLGNL
-905 GSLAFRAQMTWQ
+905 GALAFRAQMTWQ
-917 VKDKVS
+917 VKDKVA

-943 DFNLGWMKDGW
+943 DFNLGWMKGGW
-954 TLFYGLDVTGAG
+954 TLFYGLDVTGAA
-966 SNMEDLLR
+966 SNEADLLR
-974 AQGGDACRTSSF
+974 AQGGDPCRTSRF

-998 PATFY
+998 PAAFY
-1003 HSLSLSRDVAERF
+1003 HSLSVSRDIADRF

-1031 HVSTVV
+1031 RVSTVV
-1037 TATPPV
+1037 MATPPV

-1065 RGKL
+1065 RGKI

>member
-1 MPRRS
+1 M
-6 DKRGGG
+6 
-12 GAKTYRRVNHIE
+12 T
-24 TPFAL
+24 L
-29 ISDAPG
+29 
-35 GEINFLNRTKIMK
+35 
-48 MGTQVF
+48 GTNPQVF
-54 LATTASAIALVATP
+54 LAATASLIALTATP
-68 VAAQSG
+68 AAAQNG
-74 DDIVVT
+74 DEIVVT

-90 SADPIQIID
+90 SADPIQVID
-99 PESAKLQGQVQLADV
+99 PENAKLQGQVQLADV
-114 LQSTPAAQG
+114 LQSAPAAQG

-215 DDFNGFEGG
+215 NDLDGFEGG

-235 ESYGAD
+235 ESYGVD
-241 ASFGKKFDRGH
+241 ASFGKTFDRGH

-267 RDRGFLFCSEEY
+267 RDRNFLFCSEEY

-293 FRTGQPACSSTQAN
+293 FRTGRPACSSTLGNA
-307 MIVFSD
+307 ITFSD

-343 AEFAGVGIPIN
+343 GQFAGVGIPIN
-354 AYNPIGVFGPTNF
+354 AYNPIGVFGPDDF

-385 AEQDSDVFSGVS
+385 VEQDMDVFSGVS
-397 RISAFAEGAYDVTD
+397 RLSAFAEGAYDIADSMTL
-411 GITAYGEFLFSSRKS
+411 YGEALFSNRKS
-426 HNNGVQRIELQQF
+426 HNNGFQLVTLEQF
-439 TGASMLPFF
+439 TGASMLPFV
-448 LCDPTAYNCDPNDVG
+448 LCDPTAFNCDPNDLG
-463 DPLNAEFGGNLI
+463 DPFNAEFGGNII

-481 VKSESQ
+481 VKSESRT
-487 ADVDYYRGV
+487 DVDYYRGV
-496 LGLRGEIGGDW
+496 LGLRGDFGGGW

-521 YTQDII
+521 YTQDVI
-527 YQDAIASQTLRTRS
+527 YRDAIASQTLRTRS
-541 CAGTTTAIRGVPCI
+541 CAGTATAIRGADCI

-570 PAERAFLMGRE
+570 PEERAFLMGRE

-594 LLTGKLFNLPAGPF
+594 LLTGKLFTLPAGA
-608 GVAFGANIRRDE
+608 VSAAFGANIRRDE
-620 INDTPGEATL
+620 IDDTPGEATL

-650 ELFGEVEVPLLEGVP
+650 EAFGEIEVPLLEGMP

-679 HVEATRRDGAGDTFS
+679 HVEATRGDGARDTFS

-726 ELFLEDQTGFLG
+726 ELFLNDQTGFLG
-738 QADIDPCI
+738 QQDIDPCI
-746 QTAARLASGA
+746 QTAARLAAGA
-756 ITQRIFDNCAADG
+756 ISQRIFDACAADG
-769 IGPNYAGGISP
+769 IAPDFVGGFAP
-780 VTIVSGGGLGELK
+780 ATIVSGGGIGQLE

-806 TPDLS
+806 TPNLS
-811 GALWGGLK
+811 GALWGGLR

-833 EITLLGAGNIL
+833 QITLLGAGNIV
-844 RGCYDSEVA
+844 RGCYDSDVT

-863 STTAGPDAQS
+863 AESGPDAQS
-873 VASVTDRYV
+873 IASVTDRYV
-882 NISRQRNR
+882 NISRQRSR

-895 LAVDQDLGNL
+895 LAIDQDLGNL
-905 GSLAFRAQMTWQ
+905 GALAFRAQMTWQ
-917 VKDKVS
+917 VEDKVA

-943 DFNLGWMKDGW
+943 DFNLGWTKSGW
-954 TLFYGLDVTGAG
+954 TLFYGMDVTGAA
-966 SNMEDLLR
+966 SNEDDLLR
-974 AQGGDACRTSSF
+974 AQGGDPCRTSAF

-1021 VANLFDTPPP
+1021 VTNLFDTPPP
-1031 HVSTVV
+1031 RVSTVV
-1037 TATPPV
+1037 AATPLV

-1065 RGKL
+1065 RGKI

>member
-1 MPRRS
+1 M
-6 DKRGGG
+6 
-12 GAKTYRRVNHIE
+12 KT
-24 TPFAL
+24 
-29 ISDAPG
+29 
-35 GEINFLNRTKIMK
+35 
-48 MGTQVF
+48 GTRPQVF
-54 LATTASAIALVATP
+54 LAAATSAIALM
-68 VAAQSG
+68 AAPASAQTG
-74 DDIVVT
+74 EDTIVVT
-80 GSRIAKSEFT
+80 GSHIAKSEFT
-90 SADPIQIID
+90 SADPIQVID
-99 PESAKLQGQVQLADV
+99 VDAAKRQGQVQLADI

-184 SVVRQVEILK
+184 SVVRQVEVLK

-215 DDFNGFEGG
+215 DDLNGFEAG
-224 GFSSITEHGGG
+224 GFSSVPTRGGG

-241 ASFGKKFDRGH
+241 ASFGKTFDRGH
-252 FFATVDYFRQQNLTR
+252 LFATVDVFRQQNLTR

-293 FRTGQPACSSTQAN
+293 FHTGRPACSSTLGNA
-307 MIVFSD
+307 IVFSD
-313 FSGVDQDGFPTFGPG
+313 FSGVDENGFPTFGPG
-328 LIAPNGQAIFAGQYG
+328 LIAPNGQAVFAGQYG
-343 AEFAGVGIPIN
+343 AEFAGVGMSLN
-354 AYNPIGVFGPTNF
+354 AYNPIGVFGPADF

-385 AEQDSDVFSGVS
+385 VEQDMDVFSRVS
-397 RISAFAEGAYDVTD
+397 RISAFAEGAYDVT
-411 GITAYGEFLFSSRKS
+411 GGVTLYGEALFSNRKS
-426 HNNGVQRIELQQF
+426 QNTGFQLIALEQF

-448 LCDPTAYNCDPNDVG
+448 LCNPAANNCDPGDMG
-463 DPLNAEFGGNLI
+463 DPFNAEFGGNII

-481 VKSESQ
+481 VKSQSE
-487 ADVDYYRGV
+487 ADVDYYRAV
-496 LGLRGEIGGDW
+496 LGLRGEFGRGW
-507 KWDVHGQHSRSDAS
+507 KWDVYGQHSRSDAS
-521 YTQDII
+521 YTQDVI
-527 YQDAIASQTLRTRS
+527 YQDALASQTLRTRS

-570 PAERAFLMGRE
+570 PAERAFLTGRE

-594 LLTGKLFNLPAGPF
+594 LVTGKLFTLPAGPV
-608 GVAFGANIRRDE
+608 GAAFGANIRRDE
-620 INDTPGEATL
+620 INDTPGAATL

-640 GITAGRTVSK
+640 GITAGRAVSK

-665 MIERLTLSGAARYT
+665 LIERLTLSGAARYT
-679 HVEATRRDGAGDTFS
+679 HVEATRGDGAQDSFS

-702 DWAVTDWLRFRGTWG
+702 DWAVTNWLRLRGTWG

-726 ELFLEDQTGFLG
+726 ELFLNDQTGFLG
-738 QADIDPCI
+738 QQDIDPCI
-746 QTAARLASGA
+746 QTAARLAAGA
-756 ITQRIFDNCAADG
+756 ISQRVFDNCAADG
-769 IGPNYAGGISP
+769 IGPNFAGGVGPATIS
-780 VTIVSGGGLGELK
+780 SGGGIRTLK

-806 TPDLS
+806 TPNLS

-819 TRLAVDYFDIEVKD
+819 TSLAVDYFDIDVKD

-844 RGCYDSEVA
+844 RGCYDSDVA
-853 DEPLCGLFTR
+853 NEPLCDLFTR
-863 STTAGPDAQS
+863 ATAGPDAQS
-873 VASVTDRYV
+873 VATVTDRYV

-890 GVDLS
+890 GVDVS
-895 LAVDQDLGNL
+895 LAIDQNLGNL
-905 GSLAFRAQMTWQ
+905 GALAFRAQMTWQ

-928 EVDDNGKIGNPKWVG
+928 EIDDNGKIGNPKWVG
-943 DFNLGWMKDGW
+943 DFNLGWMKGGW
-954 TLFYGLDVTGAG
+954 TLFYGLDVTGAA
-966 SNMEDLLR
+966 SNMADLLR

-1021 VANLFDTPPP
+1021 VANLFDTAPPR
-1031 HVSTVV
+1031 VSTVV

-1058 RRFFLSV
+1058 RRVFLSV

>member
-1 MPRRS
+1 
-6 DKRGGG
+6 
-12 GAKTYRRVNHIE
+12 
-24 TPFAL
+24 
-29 ISDAPG
+29 
-35 GEINFLNRTKIMK
+35 MK
-48 MGTQVF
+48 MGTNPSVF
-54 LATTASAIALVATP
+54 LAATASVIALMTSPA
-68 VAAQSG
+68 AAQSS
-74 DDIVVT
+74 DEIIVT

-90 SADPIQIID
+90 SADPIQVID
-99 PESAKLQGQVQLADV
+99 PQNAKLQGQVQLADI

-123 SIQITSAISNR
+123 SIQVTSAISNR

-215 DDFNGFEGG
+215 DDLNGFEGG

-235 ESYGAD
+235 ESYGVD
-241 ASFGKKFDRGH
+241 ASFGKTFERGH
-252 FFATVDYFRQQNLTR
+252 FFATVDVFRQQNLTR

-293 FRTGQPACSSTQAN
+293 FRTGRPACSSTLGNA
-307 MIVFSD
+307 ITFSD
-313 FSGVDQDGFPTFGPG
+313 FSGVDENGFPTFGPG

-343 AEFAGVGIPIN
+343 AQFAGVGIPIN
-354 AYNPIGVFGPTNF
+354 AYNPIGVFGPDNF

-385 AEQDSDVFSGVS
+385 VEQDSDVFSGVS
-397 RISAFAEGAYDVTD
+397 RISAFADAAYDVTD
-411 GITAYGEFLFSSRKS
+411 GITLYGEALFSNRKS
-426 HNNGVQRIELQQF
+426 HNNGFQLVTIEQF

-448 LCDPTAYNCDPNDVG
+448 LCDPTAYNCDPFDIG
-463 DPLNAEFGGNLI
+463 DPFNGEFGGNII

-481 VKSESQ
+481 VKSQSQ

-496 LGLRGEIGGDW
+496 LGLRGDFGGGW
-507 KWDVHGQHSRSDAS
+507 KWDLHGQHSRSDAR
-521 YTQDII
+521 YTQDVI

-541 CAGTTTAIRGVPCI
+541 CVGTETAIRGVPCM

-570 PAERAFLMGRE
+570 PEERAFLMGRE

-594 LLTGKLFNLPAGPF
+594 LLTGKLFTLPAGPV
-608 GVAFGANIRRDE
+608 GAAFGANIRRDE
-620 INDTPGEATL
+620 INDTPGAATL
-630 AGNVANFTTS
+630 AGNVANFTTA

-679 HVEATRRDGAGDTFS
+679 HVEATARGGAQDSFS

-702 DWAVTDWLRFRGTWG
+702 DWAVTDWLRLRGTWG

-726 ELFLEDQTGFLG
+726 ELFLNDQTGFLG
-738 QADIDPCI
+738 QQDIDPCI
-746 QTAARLASGA
+746 QTAARLAAGA
-756 ITQRIFDNCAADG
+756 ISQRVFDTCAADG
-769 IGPNYAGGISP
+769 IGPDFAGGFGP
-780 VTIVSGGGLGELK
+780 ATIVSGGGLGRLK

-801 VSVIL
+801 VSAIL

-819 TRLAVDYFDIEVKD
+819 TRLAVDYFDIKVKD

-844 RGCYDSEVA
+844 RGCYDSDVA
-853 DEPLCGLFTR
+853 NEPLCGLFTR
-863 STTAGPDAQS
+863 TATGPDAQS

-890 GVDLS
+890 GVDVS
-895 LAVDQDLGNL
+895 VAIDQDLGNL
-905 GSLAFRAQMTWQ
+905 GALALRAQMTWQ
-917 VKDKVS
+917 VEDKVA

-928 EVDDNGKIGNPKWVG
+928 EIDDNGKIGNPKWVG
-943 DFNLGWMKDGW
+943 DFNLGWTKGGW
-954 TLFYGLDVTGAG
+954 TLFYGLDVTGAA
-966 SNMEDLLR
+966 SNRADLLR

-1031 HVSTVV
+1031 RVSTVV
-1037 TATPPV
+1037 AATPLV

-1065 RGKL
+1065 RGSL

>member
-1 MPRRS
+1 
-6 DKRGGG
+6 
-12 GAKTYRRVNHIE
+12 
-24 TPFAL
+24 
-29 ISDAPG
+29 
-35 GEINFLNRTKIMK
+35 
-48 MGTQVF
+48 MGTRSQVF
-54 LATTASAIALVATP
+54 LAQVFLAATASPIALAASP
-68 VAAQSG
+68 AAAQTEG
-74 DDIVVT
+74 DEIIVT

-99 PESAKLQGQVQLADV
+99 PETAKLQGQVQLVDV
-114 LQSTPAAQG
+114 LRSTPAAQG
-123 SIQITSAISNR
+123 SIQINSAISNR

-164 AGPAGIRGSVAP
+164 AGPAGIRGAVAP

-184 SVVRQVEILK
+184 SVVREVQVLK

-215 DDFNGFEGG
+215 DDLDGFEAG

-252 FFATVDYFRQQNLTR
+252 IFATVDVFRQQNLTR
-267 RDRGFLFCSEEY
+267 HDRGFLFCSEEY

-293 FRTGQPACSSTQAN
+293 FRTGHPACSSTQAN

-313 FSGVDQDGFPTFGPG
+313 FSGVDENGFPTFGPG

-343 AEFAGVGIPIN
+343 NEYAGVGIPIN
-354 AYNPIGVFGPTNF
+354 AYNPIGVFGPADF

-385 AEQDSDVFSGVS
+385 AEQDSDVFSGV
-397 RISAFAEGAYDVTD
+397 RRVSAFAEGAYDVTD
-411 GITAYGEFLFSSRKS
+411 SITAYGEFLFSNRKS

-448 LCDPTAYNCDPNDVG
+448 LCDPTQFNCDPGDLG

-496 LGLRGEIGGDW
+496 LGLRGDFGAGW

-521 YTQDII
+521 YTQDVI

-541 CAGTTTAIRGVPCI
+541 CAGTTTAIRGAECI

-594 LLTGKLFNLPAGPF
+594 LLTGKLFTLPAGSV

-620 INDTPGEATL
+620 IDDTPGEATL

-640 GITAGRTVSK
+640 GITAGHTVSK
-650 ELFGEVEVPLLEGVP
+650 EVFGEVEVPLLEGVP

-679 HVEATRRDGAGDTFS
+679 HVEATSRTGAQDGFS

-726 ELFLEDQTGFLG
+726 ELFLQDQTGFLG
-738 QADIDPCI
+738 QQDIDPCI
-746 QTAARLASGA
+746 QTAARLAAGA
-756 ITQRIFDNCAADG
+756 ISQRVFDNCAADG
-769 IGPNYAGGISP
+769 IAPDYAGGIAP
-780 VTIVSGGGLGELK
+780 ATIVSGGGLGRLE

-819 TRLAVDYFDIEVKD
+819 ARLAVDYFDLKVRQ
-833 EITLLGAGNIL
+833 EITLLGASNIL
-844 RGCYDSEVA
+844 AGCYDSDDFTSEA
-853 DEPLCGLFTR
+853 FCGLFTR
-863 STTAGPDAQS
+863 TAAGPDAQS

-895 LAVDQDLGNL
+895 LAIDQDLGNL

-917 VKDKVS
+917 VEDKVK

-928 EVDDNGKIGNPKWVG
+928 EIDDNGTIGNPKWVG
-943 DFNLGWMKDGW
+943 DFNLGWTKDAW
-954 TLFYGLDVTGAG
+954 TLFYGLDVIGAA
-966 SNMEDLLR
+966 SNMKELLR

-1003 HSLSLSRDVAERF
+1003 HSLSLSRDVDDRF

-1031 HVSTVV
+1031 RVSTVV

-1058 RRFFLSV
+1058 RRFFLGV
-1065 RGKL
+1065 RGKI

>member
-1 MPRRS
+1 M
-6 DKRGGG
+6 
-12 GAKTYRRVNHIE
+12 E
-24 TPFAL
+24 
-29 ISDAPG
+29 
-35 GEINFLNRTKIMK
+35 
-48 MGTQVF
+48 MGTGPRVF
-54 LATTASAIALVATP
+54 LAATASAIAL
-68 VAAQSG
+68 AASPAMAQDDG
-74 DDIVVT
+74 DEIIVT

-90 SADPIQIID
+90 SADPIQVID
-99 PESAKLQGQVQLADV
+99 PETAKLQGQVQLADV

-123 SIQITSAISNR
+123 SIQINSAISNR

-164 AGPAGIRGSVAP
+164 AGSAGIRGSVAP

-215 DDFNGFEGG
+215 DDLDGFEAGG
-224 GFSSITEHGGG
+224 LSSITEHGGG

-241 ASFGKKFDRGH
+241 ASFGKTFDRGH
-252 FFATVDYFRQQNLTR
+252 FFATVDIFRQQNLTR

-293 FRTGQPACSSTQAN
+293 FRTGRPACSSTQAN

-313 FSGVDQDGFPTFGPG
+313 FSGVDENGFPTFGPG

-343 AEFAGVGIPIN
+343 NEFAGVGIPIN
-354 AYNPIGVFGPTNF
+354 AYNPIGVFGPDNF

-385 AEQDSDVFSGVS
+385 AEQGSDVFSSV
-397 RISAFAEGAYDVTD
+397 RRVSAFVEGAYDVTD
-411 GITAYGEFLFSSRKS
+411 GITAYGEFLFSNRKS

-448 LCDPTAYNCDPNDVG
+448 LCDPTQYNCDPGDMG
-463 DPLNAEFGGNLI
+463 DPLNGEFGGNLI

-481 VKSESQ
+481 VKSQAQ

-496 LGLRGEIGGDW
+496 LGLRGEIGAAW

-521 YTQDII
+521 YTQDVI
-527 YQDAIASQTLRTRS
+527 YQDAIASQSLRTRS
-541 CAGTTTAIRGVPCI
+541 CAGTVTAIRGVECI

-570 PAERAFLMGRE
+570 AQERAFLTGRE
-581 TGRTLFKQ
+581 TGRTLFEQ
-589 TSAEA
+589 SSAEA
-594 LLTGKLFNLPAGPF
+594 LLTGKLLTLPAGPV

-620 INDTPGEATL
+620 IDDTPGEATL

-650 ELFGEVEVPLLEGVP
+650 ELFGEVELPLLAGVP
-665 MIERLTLSGAARYT
+665 MIERLTLSAAARYT
-679 HVEATRRDGAGDTFS
+679 HVEATARGGAQDSFS

-726 ELFLEDQTGFLG
+726 ELFLQDQTGFLG
-738 QADIDPCI
+738 QSDIDPCI
-746 QTAARLASGA
+746 QTAARLAAGA
-756 ITQRIFDNCAADG
+756 ISQRIFDNCAADG
-769 IGPNYAGGISP
+769 IAPDYAGGIGP
-780 VTIVSGGGLGELK
+780 ATIVSGGGLGRLE

-819 TRLAVDYFDIEVKD
+819 TRLAVDYFDIKVRD
-833 EITLLGAGNIL
+833 EIALLGAANIL
-844 RGCYDSEVA
+844 TGCYDSENFA
-853 DEPLCGLFTR
+853 SEAFCGLFTR
-863 STTAGPDAQS
+863 TASGPDAQS

-882 NISRQRNR
+882 NISRQQGR
-890 GVDLS
+890 GVDVS

-917 VKDKVS
+917 VEDKVE

-928 EVDDNGKIGNPKWVG
+928 EIDDNGTIGNPKWVG
-943 DFNLGWMKDGW
+943 DFNLGWTKDKW
-954 TLFYGLDVTGAG
+954 TLFYGLDVTGAA
-966 SNMEDLLR
+966 SNEEDLLR
-974 AQGGDACRTSSF
+974 AQGGDPCRTSSF

-1003 HSLSLSRDVAERF
+1003 HSLSLSRDVADRF

-1031 HVSTVV
+1031 RVSTVV

-1058 RRFFLSV
+1058 RRFFLGV
-1065 RGKL
+1065 RGKI

>member
-1 MPRRS
+1 
-6 DKRGGG
+6 
-12 GAKTYRRVNHIE
+12 
-24 TPFAL
+24 
-29 ISDAPG
+29 
-35 GEINFLNRTKIMK
+35 
-48 MGTQVF
+48 MGTRSQVFSAQVF
-54 LATTASAIALVATP
+54 LAATASAIALSASP
-68 VAAQSG
+68 AMAQDEG
-74 DDIVVT
+74 DEIIVT

-90 SADPIQIID
+90 SADPIQVID
-99 PESAKLQGQVQLADV
+99 PETAKLQGQVQLADV
-114 LQSTPAAQG
+114 LQSAPAAQG

-215 DDFNGFEGG
+215 DDLDGFEAG

-252 FFATVDYFRQQNLTR
+252 FFATVDIFRQQNLTR

-279 LKREADGSRADIVD
+279 LKRESDGSRADIVD
-293 FRTGQPACSSTQAN
+293 FRTGRPACSSTQAN

-313 FSGVDQDGFPTFGPG
+313 FSGVDENGFPTFSPG

-354 AYNPIGVFGPTNF
+354 AYNPIGVFGPDDF

-385 AEQDSDVFSGVS
+385 AEQDMDVFSGV
-397 RISAFAEGAYDVTD
+397 RRVSAFAEGAYDVTD
-411 GITAYGEFLFSSRKS
+411 GITAYGEFLFSNRKS

-448 LCDPTAYNCDPNDVG
+448 LCDPTQYNCDPGDMG
-463 DPLNAEFGGNLI
+463 DPLNTEFGGNLI

-481 VKSESQ
+481 VKSESR

-496 LGLRGEIGGDW
+496 LGLRGDFGAGW

-521 YTQDII
+521 YTQDVI

-541 CAGTTTAIRGVPCI
+541 CAGTVAAIRGVECI

-570 PAERAFLMGRE
+570 AQERAFLTGRE

-589 TSAEA
+589 SSAEA
-594 LLTGKLFNLPAGPF
+594 LVTGKLFNLPAGPV

-650 ELFGEVEVPLLEGVP
+650 EVFGEVEVPLLAGVP

-679 HVEATRRDGAGDTFS
+679 HVEATARGGAQDSFS

-726 ELFLEDQTGFLG
+726 ELFLQDQTGFLG
-738 QADIDPCI
+738 QPDIDPCI
-746 QTAARLASGA
+746 QTAARLAAGA
-756 ITQRIFDNCAADG
+756 ISQRIFDNCAADG
-769 IGPNYAGGISP
+769 IAPDYAGGIGP
-780 VTIVSGGGLGELK
+780 ATIVSGGGLGRLE

-819 TRLAVDYFDIEVKD
+819 ARLAVDYFDIKVRD
-833 EITLLGAGNIL
+833 EIALLGAANIL
-844 RGCYDSEVA
+844 NGCYDSENFA
-853 DEPLCGLFTR
+853 TEAFCGLFTR
-863 STTAGPDAQS
+863 TAAGPDAQS

-917 VKDKVS
+917 VEDKVE

-928 EVDDNGKIGNPKWVG
+928 EIDDNGKIGNPKWVG
-943 DFNLGWMKDGW
+943 DFNLGWTKDAW
-954 TLFYGLDVTGAG
+954 TLFYGLDVTGAA
-966 SNMEDLLR
+966 SNAEDLLR
-974 AQGGDACRTSSF
+974 AQGGDPCRTSSF

-1003 HSLSLSRDVAERF
+1003 HSLSLSRDVADRF

-1031 HVSTVV
+1031 RVSTVV

-1043 IGQAPAFGTQYDYLG
+1043 IGQVPAFGTQYDYLG
-1058 RRFFLSV
+1058 RRFFLGV
-1065 RGKL
+1065 RGKI

>member
-1 MPRRS
+1 
-6 DKRGGG
+6 
-12 GAKTYRRVNHIE
+12 
-24 TPFAL
+24 
-29 ISDAPG
+29 
-35 GEINFLNRTKIMK
+35 MK
-48 MGTQVF
+48 SGTRPQVF
-54 LATTASAIALVATP
+54 LAATASVIALIATP
-68 VAAQSG
+68 AVAQTG
-74 DDIVVT
+74 DDDIVVT

-99 PESAKLQGQVQLADV
+99 PDSAKLQGQIQLADI

-140 NDVQTVSLR
+140 NDVQSVSLR

-184 SVVRQVEILK
+184 SVVRQVEVLK

-215 DDFNGFEGG
+215 NDLNGFEGG
-224 GFSSITEHGGG
+224 GFSSITEHGGS
-235 ESYGAD
+235 ESYGVD
-241 ASFGKKFDRGH
+241 ASFGKTFDRGH
-252 FFATVDYFRQQNLTR
+252 FFATVDVFRQQNLTR

-293 FRTGQPACSSTQAN
+293 FRTGRPACSSTVGNA
-307 MIVFSD
+307 IVFGD
-313 FSGVDQDGFPTFGPG
+313 FSGVDPDGFPTFGPG
-328 LIAPNGQAIFAGQYG
+328 LIAPNGQAVFAGQYG
-343 AEFAGVGIPIN
+343 AEFAAVGIPIN
-354 AYNPIGVFGPTNF
+354 AYNPIGVFGPADF
-367 FGVNFDGPST
+367 FGVNFDGPSA

-385 AEQDSDVFSGVS
+385 VEQDSDVFSGVS
-397 RISAFAEGAYDVTD
+397 RISAFADAAYDVTD
-411 GITAYGEFLFSSRKS
+411 GITLYGEALFNNRKS
-426 HNNGVQRIELQQF
+426 RNTGFQVLTLEQF

-448 LCDPTAYNCDPNDVG
+448 LCNPAANNCDPFDMG
-463 DPLNAEFGGNLI
+463 DPFNGEFGGNLI

-481 VKSESQ
+481 VKSQSE

-496 LGLRGEIGGDW
+496 LGLRGTFGGGW
-507 KWDVHGQHSRSDAS
+507 KWDIHGQHSRSDAS
-521 YTQDII
+521 YTQDVI
-527 YQDAIASQTLRTRS
+527 YQDALASQTLRTRS
-541 CAGTTTAIRGVPCI
+541 CVGTTTAIRGAECI

-570 PAERAFLMGRE
+570 AAERAFLTGRE

-594 LLTGKLFNLPAGPF
+594 LLTGKLFTLPAGPV
-608 GVAFGANIRRDE
+608 GAAFGANIRRDE

-679 HVEATRRDGAGDTFS
+679 HVEATRRDGVQDRFS

-726 ELFLEDQTGFLG
+726 ELFLENQTGFLG
-738 QADIDPCI
+738 QQAIDPCI
-746 QTAARLASGA
+746 QSAARLAAGA
-756 ITQRIFDNCAADG
+756 ISQRVFDNCAADG
-769 IGPNYAGGISP
+769 IGPNFAGGIGP
-780 VTIVSGGGLGELK
+780 ATIVSGGGIGQLK

-811 GALWGGLK
+811 GALWGGLR
-819 TRLAVDYFDIEVKD
+819 TSLAIDYFDIKVKD

-844 RGCYDSEVA
+844 SGCYDSDA
-853 DEPLCGLFTR
+853 FPDESLCALFTR
-863 STTAGPDAQS
+863 APTGPDAQS
-873 VASVTDRYV
+873 VAGVTDRYV

-895 LAVDQDLGNL
+895 LAIDQDLGNL
-905 GSLAFRAQMTWQ
+905 GALAFRAQMTWQ
-917 VKDKVS
+917 LEDKVA

-928 EVDDNGKIGNPKWVG
+928 VIDDNGKIGNPKWVG
-943 DFNLGWMKDGW
+943 DFNLGWMKGGW
-954 TLFYGLDVTGAG
+954 TLFYGLDVTGAA
-966 SNMEDLLR
+966 SNMADLLR
-974 AQGGDACRTSSF
+974 AQGGDPCRTSSF

-1031 HVSTVV
+1031 RVSTVV

-1058 RRFFLSV
+1058 RRMFLSV
-1065 RGKL
+1065 RGKI

>member
-1 MPRRS
+1 
-6 DKRGGG
+6 
-12 GAKTYRRVNHIE
+12 
-24 TPFAL
+24 
-29 ISDAPG
+29 
-35 GEINFLNRTKIMK
+35 
-48 MGTQVF
+48 MGTRSQVF
-54 LATTASAIALVATP
+54 LAATASAIALSVSPAL
-68 VAAQSG
+68 AQEQDG
-74 DDIVVT
+74 DPIIVT

-90 SADPIQIID
+90 SADPIQTID
-99 PESAKLQGQVQLADV
+99 PESARLQGQVQLADM
-114 LQSTPAAQG
+114 LQQVPAAQG

-164 AGPAGIRGSVAP
+164 AGPAGIRGAVAP

-184 SVVRQVEILK
+184 SVVRQVEVLK

-215 DDFNGFEGG
+215 DDLDGFEAG
-224 GFSSITEHGGG
+224 GFSSITEQGGG

-241 ASFGKKFDRGH
+241 ASFGRKFDRGH
-252 FFATVDYFRQQNLTR
+252 FFATVDVFRQQNLTR

-293 FRTGQPACSSTQAN
+293 FQTGRPACNSTLGNA
-307 MIVFSD
+307 IVFSD

-328 LIAPNGQAIFAGQYG
+328 LIAPNGQPIFAGQYG
-343 AEFAGVGIPIN
+343 AALAGVGIPLG
-354 AYNPIGVFGPTNF
+354 AYNPIGVFGPADF
-367 FGVNFDGPST
+367 FGVDFDGPSN
-377 GALNQFEP
+377 GALNRFEP
-385 AEQDSDVFSGVS
+385 VEQDSDVFSRMS
-397 RISAFAEGAYDVTD
+397 RISAYADAAYDVTD
-411 GITAYGEFLFSSRKS
+411 GITAYGEFLFSNRKS
-426 HNNGVQRIELQQF
+426 RNNGFQSMTLEQF
-439 TGASMLPFF
+439 TGSSMLPFF
-448 LCDPTAYNCDPNDVG
+448 LCNPAANNCDPLDMG
-463 DPLNAEFGGNLI
+463 DPFNAEFGGNLV

-481 VKSESQ
+481 VKSESR

-496 LGLRGEIGGDW
+496 LGLRGEIGAGW

-521 YTQDII
+521 YTQDVI

-541 CAGTTTAIRGVPCI
+541 CAGTVTAIRGAQCI

-570 PAERAFLMGRE
+570 PAERAFLTGRE

-594 LLTGKLFNLPAGPF
+594 LLTGKLSDLPAGPV

-650 ELFGEVEVPLLEGVP
+650 EVFGEAEVPLLEGVP

-679 HVEATRRDGAGDTFS
+679 HVAATRRDGAEDRFS

-702 DWAVTDWLRFRGTWG
+702 DWAVTGWLRFRGTWG

-726 ELFLEDQTGFLG
+726 ELFLQDQTGFLG
-738 QADIDPCI
+738 QQAIDPCI
-746 QTAARLASGA
+746 QTAARLAAGA
-756 ITQRIFDNCAADG
+756 ISQRIFDNCAADG
-769 IGPNYAGGISP
+769 IGPNYAGGIGP
-780 VTIVSGGGLGELK
+780 ATIVSGGGLGELE

-801 VSVIL
+801 VSLIL
-806 TPDLS
+806 TSDLS
-811 GALWGGLK
+811 GALWSGLK
-819 TRLAVDYFDIEVKD
+819 TRLAVDYFDIRVRQ

-844 RGCYDSEVA
+844 RGCYDSEIA

-863 STTAGPDAQS
+863 TAAGPDTQS

-905 GSLAFRAQMTWQ
+905 GALTFRAQMTWQ

-943 DFNLGWMKDGW
+943 DFNLGWMKGGW
-954 TLFYGLDVTGAG
+954 TLFYGLDVTGAA
-966 SNMEDLLR
+966 SNEEDLLR
-974 AQGGDACRTSSF
+974 AQGGDACRTSGF

-998 PATFY
+998 PATFT

-1031 HVSTVV
+1031 RVSTVV
-1037 TATPPV
+1037 AATPPV

-1058 RRFFLSV
+1058 RRFFVGV
-1065 RGKL
+1065 RGKI

>member
-1 MPRRS
+1 
-6 DKRGGG
+6 
-12 GAKTYRRVNHIE
+12 
-24 TPFAL
+24 
-29 ISDAPG
+29 
-35 GEINFLNRTKIMK
+35 
-48 MGTQVF
+48 MGTRSQVFSAQVF
-54 LATTASAIALVATP
+54 LAATASAIALSASP
-68 VAAQSG
+68 AMAQ
-74 DDIVVT
+74 DDADEIIVT

-114 LQSTPAAQG
+114 LQSAPAAQG

-215 DDFNGFEGG
+215 DDLDGFEAG

-241 ASFGKKFDRGH
+241 ASFGKTFDRGH
-252 FFATVDYFRQQNLTR
+252 FFATVDFFRQQNLTR

-293 FRTGQPACSSTQAN
+293 FRTGRPACSSTQAN

-313 FSGVDQDGFPTFGPG
+313 FSGVDENGFPTFGPG

-343 AEFAGVGIPIN
+343 SEFAGVGIPIN
-354 AYNPIGVFGPTNF
+354 AYNPIGVFGPADF

-385 AEQDSDVFSGVS
+385 AEQDMDVFSGVR
-397 RISAFAEGAYDVTD
+397 RISAFAEGTYDVTD
-411 GITAYGEFLFSSRKS
+411 GITAYGEFLFSNRKS

-448 LCDPTAYNCDPNDVG
+448 LCDPTQYNCDPGDLG
-463 DPLNAEFGGNLI
+463 DPLNGEFGGNLI

-481 VKSESQ
+481 VKSESR

-496 LGLRGEIGGDW
+496 LGLRGDFGAGW

-521 YTQDII
+521 YTQDVI
-527 YQDAIASQTLRTRS
+527 YRDALASQTLRTRS
-541 CAGTTTAIRGVPCI
+541 CAGTVTAIRGAECI

-561 PRVLRGDFT
+561 PRVLRGNFT
-570 PAERAFLMGRE
+570 PAERAFLTGRE

-594 LLTGKLFNLPAGPF
+594 LLTGKLLTLPAGPV
-608 GVAFGANIRRDE
+608 GVAIGANIRRDE
-620 INDTPGEATL
+620 IDDTPGEATL

-650 ELFGEVEVPLLEGVP
+650 ELFGEVELPLLAGVP

-679 HVEATRRDGAGDTFS
+679 HVEATARGGAQDSFG

-702 DWAVTDWLRFRGTWG
+702 DWAVADWLRFRGTWG

-726 ELFLEDQTGFLG
+726 ELFLQDQTGFLG
-738 QADIDPCI
+738 QPDIDPCI
-746 QTAARLASGA
+746 QTAARLAAGA
-756 ITQRIFDNCAADG
+756 ISQRIFDNCAADG
-769 IGPNYAGGISP
+769 IAPDYAGGIGP
-780 VTIVSGGGLGELK
+780 ATIVSGGGLGRLE

-811 GALWGGLK
+811 GALWRGLK
-819 TRLAVDYFDIEVKD
+819 TRLAVDYFDIKVKD
-833 EITLLGAGNIL
+833 EIALLGAGNL
-844 RGCYDSEVA
+844 LTGCYDSENFA
-853 DEPLCGLFTR
+853 AEPFCGLFTR
-863 STTAGPDAQS
+863 TAAGPDAQS
-873 VASVTDRYV
+873 VAAVTDRYV

-890 GVDLS
+890 GVDVS

-905 GSLAFRAQMTWQ
+905 GSLTFRAQMTWQ
-917 VKDKVS
+917 VEDKVE

-928 EVDDNGKIGNPKWVG
+928 EIDDNGKIGNPKWVG
-943 DFNLGWMKDGW
+943 DFNLGWMKEGW
-954 TLFYGLDVTGAG
+954 TLFYGLDVTGAA
-966 SNMEDLLR
+966 SNEKDLLR

-1003 HSLSLSRDVAERF
+1003 HSLSLSRDVADRF

-1031 HVSTVV
+1031 RVSTVV

-1058 RRFFLSV
+1058 RRFFLGV
-1065 RGKL
+1065 RGKI

>member
-1 MPRRS
+1 
-6 DKRGGG
+6 
-12 GAKTYRRVNHIE
+12 
-24 TPFAL
+24 
-29 ISDAPG
+29 
-35 GEINFLNRTKIMK
+35 MK
-48 MGTQVF
+48 LGTNPQVF
-54 LATTASAIALVATP
+54 LAATASLIALTAAP
-68 VAAQSG
+68 AAAQNG
-74 DDIVVT
+74 DEIVVT

-114 LQSTPAAQG
+114 LQSAPAAQG

-215 DDFNGFEGG
+215 NDLDGLEGG

-235 ESYGAD
+235 ESYGVD
-241 ASFGKKFDRGH
+241 ASFGKTFDRGH

-293 FRTGQPACSSTQAN
+293 FRTGRPACSSTLGNA
-307 MIVFSD
+307 ITFSD

-343 AEFAGVGIPIN
+343 GEFAGVGIPIN
-354 AYNPIGVFGPTNF
+354 TYNPIGVFGPDDF

-385 AEQDSDVFSGVS
+385 AEQDMDVFSGVS
-397 RISAFAEGAYDVTD
+397 RLSAFAEGAYDVTD
-411 GITAYGEFLFSSRKS
+411 SVTLYGEALFSNRKS
-426 HNNGVQRIELQQF
+426 HNNGFQLVTLEQF
-439 TGASMLPFF
+439 TGASMLPFV
-448 LCDPTAYNCDPNDVG
+448 LCDPTAFNCDPNDMG
-463 DPLNAEFGGNLI
+463 DPFNAEFGGNII
-475 LRPRVL
+475 LRPRGL
-481 VKSESQ
+481 VKSESRT
-487 ADVDYYRGV
+487 DVDYYRGV
-496 LGLRGEIGGDW
+496 LGLRGDFGGGW
-507 KWDVHGQHSRSDAS
+507 KWDVHGQHSRSDAR
-521 YTQDII
+521 YTQDVI
-527 YQDAIASQTLRTRS
+527 YRDAIASQTLRTRS
-541 CAGTTTAIRGVPCI
+541 CVGTATAIRGADCI

-570 PAERAFLMGRE
+570 PEERAFLMGRE

-594 LLTGKLFNLPAGPF
+594 LLTGKLFTLPAGA
-608 GVAFGANIRRDE
+608 VSAAFGANIRRDE
-620 INDTPGEATL
+620 IDDTPGEATL

-650 ELFGEVEVPLLEGVP
+650 EAFGEVEVPLLEGVP

-679 HVEATRRDGAGDTFS
+679 HVEATRGDGARDTFS

-726 ELFLEDQTGFLG
+726 ELFLNDQTGFLG
-738 QADIDPCI
+738 QQDIDPCI
-746 QTAARLASGA
+746 QTAARLATGA
-756 ITQRIFDNCAADG
+756 ISQRVFDACAADG
-769 IGPNYAGGISP
+769 IAPDFVGGFAP
-780 VTIVSGGGLGELK
+780 ATIVSGGGIGQLE

-801 VSVIL
+801 FSVIL
-806 TPDLS
+806 TPNLS
-811 GALWGGLK
+811 GALWGGLR

-833 EITLLGAGNIL
+833 QITLLGAGNIL
-844 RGCYDSEVA
+844 RGCYDSDVA

-863 STTAGPDAQS
+863 AASGPDAQS
-873 VASVTDRYV
+873 VTSVTDRYV

-890 GVDLS
+890 GIDLS
-895 LAVDQDLGNL
+895 LAIDQDLGNL
-905 GSLAFRAQMTWQ
+905 GALAFRAQMTWQ
-917 VKDKVS
+917 VEDKVA

-943 DFNLGWMKDGW
+943 DFNLGWTKGGW
-954 TLFYGLDVTGAG
+954 TLFYGMDVTGAA
-966 SNMEDLLR
+966 SNEEDLLR
-974 AQGGDACRTSSF
+974 AQGGDACRTSAF

-998 PATFY
+998 SATFY

-1031 HVSTVV
+1031 RVSTVV
-1037 TATPPV
+1037 AATPLV

-1065 RGKL
+1065 RGKI

>member
-1 MPRRS
+1 
-6 DKRGGG
+6 
-12 GAKTYRRVNHIE
+12 
-24 TPFAL
+24 
-29 ISDAPG
+29 
-35 GEINFLNRTKIMK
+35 
-48 MGTQVF
+48 MGTRSQVF
-54 LATTASAIALVATP
+54 LAQVFPAQMFLAATVSAIALTASP
-68 VAAQSG
+68 AMAQG
-74 DDIVVT
+74 EGEEIVVT

-99 PESAKLQGQVQLADV
+99 PESAKLQGQVQLADM
-114 LQSTPAAQG
+114 LRSAPAAQG

-140 NDVQTVSLR
+140 NDVQSLSLR

-184 SVVRQVEILK
+184 SVVREAQVLK

-215 DDFNGFEGG
+215 DDLDGFEGG

-235 ESYGAD
+235 ESYGVD

-279 LKREADGSRADIVD
+279 LKREADSSRADIID
-293 FRTGQPACSSTQAN
+293 FRTGAPACSSTLGNA
-307 MIVFSD
+307 IVFGD
-313 FSGVDQDGFPTFGPG
+313 FSGVDQNGFPTFGPG
-328 LIAPNGQAIFAGQYG
+328 LIAPNGQPIFAGQYG
-343 AEFAGVGIPIN
+343 AEFASVGIPIN
-354 AYNPIGVFGPTNF
+354 AYNPIGVFGPADF

-385 AEQDSDVFSGVS
+385 VEQDSDVFSTVS
-397 RISAFAEGAYDVTD
+397 RVSAFADGAYDVTG
-411 GITAYGEFLFSSRKS
+411 GITAYGEFLFSNRKS
-426 HNNGVQRIELQQF
+426 HNNGFQRIEIDQF
-439 TGASMLPFF
+439 TGTSFLPLF
-448 LCDPTAYNCDPNDVG
+448 LCNPAQFNCNPGDLG
-463 DPLNAEFGGNLI
+463 DPFNAEFGGNLI

-481 VKSESQ
+481 VKSESR

-496 LGLRGEIGGDW
+496 FGLRGDVGRAW

-521 YTQDII
+521 YTQDVI
-527 YQDAIASQTLRTRS
+527 YRDAIASQTLRTRS
-541 CAGTTTAIRGVPCI
+541 CAGTTTAIRGAECI

-570 PAERAFLMGRE
+570 PEERAFLMGRD

-589 TSAEA
+589 SSAEA
-594 LLTGKLFNLPAGPF
+594 LLTGKLFDLPAGPV
-608 GVAFGANIRRDE
+608 GVAAGVNIRRDE
-620 INDTPGEATL
+620 ISDTPGEATL

-650 ELFGEVEVPLLEGVP
+650 EVFGEVELPLLEGMP

-679 HVEATRRDGAGDTFS
+679 HVEATRRDGVQDSFS

-702 DWAVTDWLRFRGTWG
+702 DWAVTDWLRLRGTWG

-726 ELFLEDQTGFLG
+726 ELFLQDQTGFLG
-738 QADIDPCI
+738 QQAIDPCI
-746 QTAARLASGA
+746 QTAARLAMGA
-756 ITQRIFDNCAADG
+756 ISQRIFDNCAADG
-769 IGPNYAGGISP
+769 IAPNYAGGVAP
-780 VTIVSGGGLGELK
+780 ATIVSGGGIGRLK

-819 TRLAVDYFDIEVKD
+819 ARLAVDYFDIKVKD

-844 RGCYDSEVA
+844 RGCYDSEFA

-863 STTAGPDAQS
+863 AAAGPNAQS

-895 LAVDQDLGNL
+895 VALDQDLGKL
-905 GSLAFRAQMTWQ
+905 GALALRAQMTWQ
-917 VKDKVS
+917 VEDKVA

-928 EVDDNGKIGNPKWVG
+928 EIDDNGKIGNPKWVG
-943 DFNLGWMKDGW
+943 DFNLGWMKGGW
-954 TLFYGLDVTGAG
+954 TLFYGLDVTGAA
-966 SNMEDLLR
+966 SNKVDLLR
-974 AQGGDACRTSSF
+974 AQGGDPCRTSSF

-998 PATFY
+998 PTTFY
-1003 HSLSLSRDVAERF
+1003 HSLSLSRDVADRF

-1031 HVSTVV
+1031 RVSTVV
-1037 TATPPV
+1037 NATPPV

-1058 RRFFLSV
+1058 RRFFLGV
-1065 RGKL
+1065 RGKI

>member
-1 MPRRS
+1 
-6 DKRGGG
+6 
-12 GAKTYRRVNHIE
+12 
-24 TPFAL
+24 
-29 ISDAPG
+29 
-35 GEINFLNRTKIMK
+35 MK
-48 MGTQVF
+48 SGTRPQVF
-54 LATTASAIALVATP
+54 LAATASVIALIATP
-68 VAAQSG
+68 AAAQDG
-74 DDIVVT
+74 NDDIVVT

-99 PESAKLQGQVQLADV
+99 PDSAKLQGQVQLADI

-123 SIQITSAISNR
+123 SIQITSALSNR
-134 FVANGG
+134 VIANGG

-215 DDFNGFEGG
+215 NDLNGFEGG

-241 ASFGKKFDRGH
+241 ASFGETFDRGH
-252 FFATVDYFRQQNLTR
+252 VFATVDYFRQQNLTR

-279 LKREADGSRADIVD
+279 LKREVDGSRADIVD
-293 FRTGQPACSSTQAN
+293 FRTGQPACSSTLGNA
-307 MIVFSD
+307 IVFGD
-313 FSGVDQDGFPTFGPG
+313 FSGVDPSGFPTFGPG
-328 LIAPNGQAIFAGQYG
+328 LIAPNGQTIFAGQYG

-354 AYNPIGVFGPTNF
+354 AYNPIGVFGPANF
-367 FGVNFDGPST
+367 FGLNFDGPST
-377 GALNQFEP
+377 GALNKFEP
-385 AEQDSDVFSGVS
+385 VEQDSDVFSGVS
-397 RISAFAEGAYDVTD
+397 RISAFADAAYDVTD
-411 GITAYGEFLFSSRKS
+411 GIALYGEALFSNRKS
-426 HNNGVQRIELQQF
+426 QNSGFQVLTLEQF

-448 LCDPTAYNCDPNDVG
+448 LCNPAANNCDPFDMG
-463 DPLNAEFGGNLI
+463 DPFNGEFGGNLI

-481 VKSESQ
+481 VKSESR

-496 LGLRGEIGGDW
+496 IGLRGTFGGGW
-507 KWDVHGQHSRSDAS
+507 KWDVHGQHSRSDAR
-521 YTQDII
+521 YTQDVI
-527 YQDAIASQTLRTRS
+527 YQDALASQTLRTRS
-541 CAGTTTAIRGVPCI
+541 CVGTTTAIRGVPCI

-570 PAERAFLMGRE
+570 SAERAFLTGRE

-594 LLTGKLFNLPAGPF
+594 LLTGKLFTLPAGPV
-608 GVAFGANIRRDE
+608 GAAFGATIRRDE
-620 INDTPGEATL
+620 IDDTPGAATL

-640 GITAGRTVSK
+640 GITAGRTVAK

-665 MIERLTLSGAARYT
+665 MIERLTLSGAARTT
-679 HVEATRRDGAGDTFS
+679 HVEATRRDGVQDSFS
-694 DTTWKVGA
+694 DMTWKIGA

-726 ELFLEDQTGFLG
+726 ELFLENQTGFLG
-738 QADIDPCI
+738 QQDIDPCI
-746 QTAARLASGA
+746 QTAARLAAGA
-756 ITQRIFDNCAADG
+756 ISQRVFDNCAADG
-769 IGPNYAGGISP
+769 IGPNFAGGIGP
-780 VTIVSGGGLGELK
+780 ATIASGGGIGQLK

-801 VSVIL
+801 LSVIL

-811 GALWGGLK
+811 GAPWGGLK
-819 TRLAVDYFDIEVKD
+819 TSLAVDYFDIEVKD

-844 RGCYDSEVA
+844 RGCYDSDVA
-853 DEPLCGLFTR
+853 SEPLCGLFTR
-863 STTAGPDAQS
+863 TAAGPDAQS
-873 VASVTDRYV
+873 VANVRDNYV

-895 LAVDQDLGNL
+895 LAIDQDLGNL
-905 GSLAFRAQMTWQ
+905 GALAFRAQMTWQ
-917 VKDKVS
+917 VKDKVA

-954 TLFYGLDVTGAG
+954 TLFYGLDVTGAA
-966 SNMEDLLR
+966 SNEADLLR
-974 AQGGDACRTSSF
+974 AQGGDACRTSGF

-1031 HVSTVV
+1031 RVSTVV

-1043 IGQAPAFGTQYDYLG
+1043 LGQAPAFGTQYDYLG

-1065 RGKL
+1065 RGEI

>member
-1 MPRRS
+1 M
-6 DKRGGG
+6 
-12 GAKTYRRVNHIE
+12 E
-24 TPFAL
+24 
-29 ISDAPG
+29 
-35 GEINFLNRTKIMK
+35 
-48 MGTQVF
+48 MGTGPRVF
-54 LATTASAIALVATP
+54 LAATASAIAL
-68 VAAQSG
+68 AASPAMAQDDG
-74 DDIVVT
+74 DEIIVT

-90 SADPIQIID
+90 SADPIQVID
-99 PESAKLQGQVQLADV
+99 PETAKRQGQVQLADV

-123 SIQITSAISNR
+123 SIQINSAISNR

-201 GSDAVAGVVNILTR
+201 GSDAVAGVVNILIR
-215 DDFNGFEGG
+215 DDLDGFEAG
-224 GFSSITEHGGG
+224 GFSSITDHGGA

-252 FFATVDYFRQQNLTR
+252 VFATVDIFRQQNLTR

-293 FRTGQPACSSTQAN
+293 FRTGRPACSSTQAN

-313 FSGVDQDGFPTFGPG
+313 FSGVDENGFPTFGPG
-328 LIAPNGQAIFAGQYG
+328 LIAPNGQAVFAGQYG

-354 AYNPIGVFGPTNF
+354 AYNPIGVFGPDNF

-385 AEQDSDVFSGVS
+385 AEQGSDVFSSV
-397 RISAFAEGAYDVTD
+397 RRVSAFVEGAYDVTD
-411 GITAYGEFLFSSRKS
+411 GITAYGEFLFSNRKS

-448 LCDPTAYNCDPNDVG
+448 LCDPTQYNCDPGDMG
-463 DPLNAEFGGNLI
+463 DPLNGEFGGNLI

-481 VKSESQ
+481 VKSQAQ

-496 LGLRGEIGGDW
+496 LGLRGEIGAAW
-507 KWDVHGQHSRSDAS
+507 KWDVHGQHSRSDAR
-521 YTQDII
+521 YTQDVI

-541 CAGTTTAIRGVPCI
+541 CAGTVTAIRGVECI

-570 PAERAFLMGRE
+570 AQERAFLTGRE
-581 TGRTLFKQ
+581 TGRTLFEQ
-589 TSAEA
+589 SSAEA
-594 LLTGKLFNLPAGPF
+594 LLTGKLLTLPAGPV

-620 INDTPGEATL
+620 IDDTPGEATL

-650 ELFGEVEVPLLEGVP
+650 EVFGEVELPLLAGVP
-665 MIERLTLSGAARYT
+665 MIERLTLSAAARYT
-679 HVEATRRDGAGDTFS
+679 HVEATARGGAQDSFS

-726 ELFLEDQTGFLG
+726 ELFLQDQTGFLG
-738 QADIDPCI
+738 QQDIDPCI
-746 QTAARLASGA
+746 QTAARLAAGA
-756 ITQRIFDNCAADG
+756 ISQRIFDNCAADG
-769 IGPNYAGGISP
+769 IAPDYAGGIGP
-780 VTIVSGGGLGELK
+780 APIVSGGGLGRLE

-819 TRLAVDYFDIEVKD
+819 TRLAVDYFDIKVRD
-833 EITLLGAGNIL
+833 EIALLGAANIL
-844 RGCYDSEVA
+844 TGCYDSENFA
-853 DEPLCGLFTR
+853 SEAFCGLFTR
-863 STTAGPDAQS
+863 TASGPDAQS

-882 NISRQRNR
+882 NISRQQGR
-890 GVDLS
+890 GVDVS

-905 GSLAFRAQMTWQ
+905 GSLTFRAQMTWQ
-917 VKDKVS
+917 VEDKVE

-928 EVDDNGKIGNPKWVG
+928 EIDDNGKIGNPKWVG
-943 DFNLGWMKDGW
+943 DFNLGWTKDKW
-954 TLFYGLDVTGAG
+954 TLFYGLDVTGAA
-966 SNMEDLLR
+966 SNEEDLLR
-974 AQGGDACRTSSF
+974 AQGGDPCRTSSF

-1003 HSLSLSRDVAERF
+1003 HSLSLSRDVADRF

-1031 HVSTVV
+1031 RVSTVV

-1058 RRFFLSV
+1058 RRFFLGV
-1065 RGKL
+1065 RGKI

>member
-1 MPRRS
+1 M
-6 DKRGGG
+6 
-12 GAKTYRRVNHIE
+12 KT
-24 TPFAL
+24 
-29 ISDAPG
+29 
-35 GEINFLNRTKIMK
+35 
-48 MGTQVF
+48 GTHSQVF
-54 LATTASAIALVATP
+54 LVATASAIALSANP
-68 VAAQSG
+68 AMAQADG
-74 DDIVVT
+74 DEIIVT

-90 SADPIQIID
+90 SADPIQVID
-99 PESAKLQGQVQLADV
+99 PETAKLQGQVQLADV

-140 NDVQTVSLR
+140 NDVQTLSLR

-164 AGPAGIRGSVAP
+164 AGPAGIRGAVAP

-184 SVVRQVEILK
+184 SVVRQVEVLK

-215 DDFNGFEGG
+215 DDLDGFEAG

-252 FFATVDYFRQQNLTR
+252 IFATVDVLRQQNLTR

-293 FRTGQPACSSTQAN
+293 FRTGRPACNSTQAN

-354 AYNPIGVFGPTNF
+354 AYNPIGVFGPADF
-367 FGVNFDGPST
+367 FGLNFDGPST

-385 AEQDSDVFSGVS
+385 AEQDMDVFSGVRRVS
-397 RISAFAEGAYDVTD
+397 SFVEGAYDVTG
-411 GITAYGEFLFSSRKS
+411 GITAYGEFLFSNRKS

-448 LCDPTAYNCDPNDVG
+448 LCDPTAFNCDPTDMG
-463 DPLNAEFGGNLI
+463 DPLNGEFGGNVI
-475 LRPRVL
+475 LHPRVL
-481 VKSESQ
+481 MKSESS
-487 ADVDYYRGV
+487 ADVDYYRGL
-496 LGLRGEIGGDW
+496 LGLRGEFGGGW

-521 YTQDII
+521 YTQDVI

-541 CAGTTTAIRGVPCI
+541 CAGTVTAIRGVPCI

-570 PAERAFLMGRE
+570 PEERAFLTGRE

-594 LLTGKLFNLPAGPF
+594 LLTGKLFTLPAGPV

-620 INDTPGEATL
+620 IDDTPGEATL

-650 ELFGEVEVPLLEGVP
+650 ELFGEVELPLLKGVP
-665 MIERLTLSGAARYT
+665 MVERLTLSGAARYT
-679 HVEATRRDGAGDTFS
+679 HVEATARSGANDSFS

-726 ELFLEDQTGFLG
+726 ELFLQDQTGFLG
-738 QADIDPCI
+738 QSDIDPCI
-746 QTAARLASGA
+746 QSAARLAAGA
-756 ITQRIFDNCAADG
+756 ISQRIFDNCAADG
-769 IGPNYAGGISP
+769 IAPDYAGGIAP
-780 VTIVSGGGLGELK
+780 ATIVSGGGLGRLK

-819 TRLAVDYFDIEVKD
+819 TRLAVDYFDIKVKD

-844 RGCYDSEVA
+844 TGCYDSDNFANEA
-853 DEPLCGLFTR
+853 FCGLFTR
-863 STTAGPDAQS
+863 TAAGPDEQS

-882 NISRQRNR
+882 NISRQQNR

-895 LAVDQDLGNL
+895 LAIDQDLGNL
-905 GSLAFRAQMTWQ
+905 GALTFRAQMTWQ
-917 VKDKVS
+917 ARDKVE

-928 EVDDNGKIGNPKWVG
+928 IIDDNGKIGNPKWVG

-954 TLFYGLDVTGAG
+954 TLFYGLDVTGAA
-966 SNMEDLLR
+966 SNEEDLLR
-974 AQGGDACRTSSF
+974 AQGGDPCRTSSF

-1003 HSLSLSRDVAERF
+1003 HSLSLSRDVADRF

-1031 HVSTVV
+1031 RISTVV

-1058 RRFFLSV
+1058 RRFFLGV
-1065 RGKL
+1065 RGKI

>member
-1 MPRRS
+1 M
-6 DKRGGG
+6 
-12 GAKTYRRVNHIE
+12 E
-24 TPFAL
+24 
-29 ISDAPG
+29 
-35 GEINFLNRTKIMK
+35 
-48 MGTQVF
+48 MGTGPRVF
-54 LATTASAIALVATP
+54 LAATASAIALSASP
-68 VAAQSG
+68 AMAQDDG
-74 DDIVVT
+74 DEIIVT

-90 SADPIQIID
+90 SADPIQVID
-99 PESAKLQGQVQLADV
+99 PETAKLQGQVQLADV

-123 SIQITSAISNR
+123 SIQINSAISNR

-215 DDFNGFEGG
+215 DDLDGFEAG

-252 FFATVDYFRQQNLTR
+252 VFATVDIFRQQNLTR

-293 FRTGQPACSSTQAN
+293 FRTGRPACSSTQAN

-313 FSGVDQDGFPTFGPG
+313 FSGVDENGFPTFGPG
-328 LIAPNGQAIFAGQYG
+328 LIAPNGQAVFAGQYG

-354 AYNPIGVFGPTNF
+354 AYNPIGVFGPDNF

-385 AEQDSDVFSGVS
+385 AEQGSDVFSSV
-397 RISAFAEGAYDVTD
+397 RRVSAFVEGAYDVID
-411 GITAYGEFLFSSRKS
+411 GITAYGEFLFSNRKS

-448 LCDPTAYNCDPNDVG
+448 LCDPTQYNCDPGDMG
-463 DPLNAEFGGNLI
+463 DPLNGEFGGNLI

-481 VKSESQ
+481 VKSQAQ

-496 LGLRGEIGGDW
+496 LGLRGEIGAGW
-507 KWDVHGQHSRSDAS
+507 KWDVHGQHSRSDAR
-521 YTQDII
+521 YTQDVI
-527 YQDAIASQTLRTRS
+527 YQDAIASQSLRTRS
-541 CAGTTTAIRGVPCI
+541 CAGTVTAIRGVECI

-570 PAERAFLMGRE
+570 AQERAFLTGRE

-589 TSAEA
+589 SSAEA
-594 LLTGKLFNLPAGPF
+594 LLTGKLLTLPAGPV
-608 GVAFGANIRRDE
+608 GVAAGANIRRDE
-620 INDTPGEATL
+620 IDDTPGEATL

-650 ELFGEVEVPLLEGVP
+650 EVFGEVEVPLLAGVP
-665 MIERLTLSGAARYT
+665 MIERLTLSAATRYT
-679 HVEATRRDGAGDTFS
+679 HVEATARGGAQDSFS

-726 ELFLEDQTGFLG
+726 ELFLQDQTGFLG
-738 QADIDPCI
+738 QQDIDPCI
-746 QTAARLASGA
+746 QTAARLAAGA
-756 ITQRIFDNCAADG
+756 ISQRIFDNCAADG
-769 IGPNYAGGISP
+769 IAPDYAGGIGP
-780 VTIVSGGGLGELK
+780 ATIVSGGGLGRLE

-819 TRLAVDYFDIEVKD
+819 TRLAVDYFDIKVRD
-833 EITLLGAGNIL
+833 EIALLGAANIL
-844 RGCYDSEVA
+844 TGCYDSENFA
-853 DEPLCGLFTR
+853 SEAFCGLFARTA
-863 STTAGPDAQS
+863 AGPDAQS

-882 NISRQRNR
+882 NISRQQGR
-890 GVDLS
+890 GVDVS

-905 GSLAFRAQMTWQ
+905 GSLTLRAQMTWQ
-917 VKDKVS
+917 VEDKVE

-928 EVDDNGKIGNPKWVG
+928 EIDDNGKIGNPKWVG
-943 DFNLGWMKDGW
+943 DFNLGWTKDKW
-954 TLFYGLDVTGAG
+954 TLFYGLDVTGAA
-966 SNMEDLLR
+966 SNEEDLLR
-974 AQGGDACRTSSF
+974 AQGGDPCRTSSF

-1003 HSLSLSRDVAERF
+1003 HSLSLSRDVADRF

-1031 HVSTVV
+1031 RVSTVV

-1058 RRFFLSV
+1058 RRFFLGV
-1065 RGKL
+1065 RGKI

>member
-1 MPRRS
+1 
-6 DKRGGG
+6 
-12 GAKTYRRVNHIE
+12 
-24 TPFAL
+24 
-29 ISDAPG
+29 
-35 GEINFLNRTKIMK
+35 
-48 MGTQVF
+48 MGTGPRVF
-54 LATTASAIALVATP
+54 LAATASAIAL
-68 VAAQSG
+68 AASPAMAQDDG
-74 DDIVVT
+74 DEIIVT

-90 SADPIQIID
+90 SADPIQVID
-99 PESAKLQGQVQLADV
+99 PETAKLQGQVQLADV

-123 SIQITSAISNR
+123 SIQINSAISNR

-164 AGPAGIRGSVAP
+164 AGSAGIRGSVAP

-215 DDFNGFEGG
+215 DDLDGFEAGG
-224 GFSSITEHGGG
+224 LSSITEHGGG

-241 ASFGKKFDRGH
+241 ASFGKTFDRGH
-252 FFATVDYFRQQNLTR
+252 FFATVDIFRQQNLTR

-293 FRTGQPACSSTQAN
+293 FRTGRPACSSTQAN

-313 FSGVDQDGFPTFGPG
+313 FSGVDENGFPTFGPG

-343 AEFAGVGIPIN
+343 NEFAGVGIPIN
-354 AYNPIGVFGPTNF
+354 AYNPIGVFGPDNF

-385 AEQDSDVFSGVS
+385 AEQGSDVFSSV
-397 RISAFAEGAYDVTD
+397 RRVSAFVEGAYDVTD
-411 GITAYGEFLFSSRKS
+411 GITAYGEFLFSNRKS

-448 LCDPTAYNCDPNDVG
+448 LCDPTQYNCDPGDMG
-463 DPLNAEFGGNLI
+463 DPLNGEFGGNLI

-481 VKSESQ
+481 VKSQAQ

-496 LGLRGEIGGDW
+496 LGLRGEIGAAW

-521 YTQDII
+521 YTQDVI
-527 YQDAIASQTLRTRS
+527 YQDAIASQSLRTRS
-541 CAGTTTAIRGVPCI
+541 CAGTVTAIRGVECI

-570 PAERAFLMGRE
+570 AQERAFLTGRE
-581 TGRTLFKQ
+581 TGRTLFEQ
-589 TSAEA
+589 SSAEA
-594 LLTGKLFNLPAGPF
+594 LLTGKLLTLPAGPV

-620 INDTPGEATL
+620 IDDTPGEATL

-650 ELFGEVEVPLLEGVP
+650 ELFGEVELPLLAGVP
-665 MIERLTLSGAARYT
+665 MIERLTLSAAARYT
-679 HVEATRRDGAGDTFS
+679 HVEATARGGAQDSFS

-726 ELFLEDQTGFLG
+726 ELFLQDQTGFLG
-738 QADIDPCI
+738 QSDIDPCI
-746 QTAARLASGA
+746 QTAARLAAGA
-756 ITQRIFDNCAADG
+756 ISQRIFDNCAADG
-769 IGPNYAGGISP
+769 IAPDYAGGIGP
-780 VTIVSGGGLGELK
+780 ATIVSGGGLGRLE

-819 TRLAVDYFDIEVKD
+819 TRLAVDYFDIKVRD
-833 EITLLGAGNIL
+833 EIALLGAANIL
-844 RGCYDSEVA
+844 TGCYDSENFA
-853 DEPLCGLFTR
+853 SEAFCGLFTR
-863 STTAGPDAQS
+863 TASGPDAQS

-882 NISRQRNR
+882 NISRQQGR
-890 GVDLS
+890 GVDVS

-905 GSLAFRAQMTWQ
+905 GSLTFRAQMTWQ
-917 VKDKVS
+917 VEDKVE

-928 EVDDNGKIGNPKWVG
+928 EIDDNGKIGNPKWVG
-943 DFNLGWMKDGW
+943 DFNLGWTKDKW
-954 TLFYGLDVTGAG
+954 TLFYGLDVTGAA
-966 SNMEDLLR
+966 SNEEDLLR
-974 AQGGDACRTSSF
+974 AQGGDPCRTSSF

-1003 HSLSLSRDVAERF
+1003 HSLSLSRDVADRF

-1031 HVSTVV
+1031 RVSTVV

-1058 RRFFLSV
+1058 RRFFLGV
-1065 RGKL
+1065 RGKI

>member
-1 MPRRS
+1 M
-6 DKRGGG
+6 
-12 GAKTYRRVNHIE
+12 E
-24 TPFAL
+24 
-29 ISDAPG
+29 
-35 GEINFLNRTKIMK
+35 
-48 MGTQVF
+48 MGTGPRVF
-54 LATTASAIALVATP
+54 LAATASAIAL
-68 VAAQSG
+68 AASPAMAQDDG
-74 DDIVVT
+74 DEIIVT

-90 SADPIQIID
+90 SADPIQVID
-99 PESAKLQGQVQLADV
+99 PETAKLQGQVQLADV

-123 SIQITSAISNR
+123 SIQINSAISNR

-164 AGPAGIRGSVAP
+164 AGSAGIRGSVAP

-215 DDFNGFEGG
+215 DDLDGFEAGG
-224 GFSSITEHGGG
+224 LSSITEHGGG

-241 ASFGKKFDRGH
+241 ASFGKTFDRGH
-252 FFATVDYFRQQNLTR
+252 FFATVDIFRQQNLTR

-293 FRTGQPACSSTQAN
+293 FRTGRPACSSTQAN

-313 FSGVDQDGFPTFGPG
+313 FSGVDENGFPTFGPG

-343 AEFAGVGIPIN
+343 NEFAGVGIPIN
-354 AYNPIGVFGPTNF
+354 AYNPIGVFGPDNF

-385 AEQDSDVFSGVS
+385 AEQGSDVFSSV
-397 RISAFAEGAYDVTD
+397 RRVSAFVEGAYDVTD
-411 GITAYGEFLFSSRKS
+411 GITAYGEFLFSNRKS

-448 LCDPTAYNCDPNDVG
+448 LCDPTQYNCDPGDMG
-463 DPLNAEFGGNLI
+463 DPLNGEFGGNLI

-481 VKSESQ
+481 VKSQAQ

-496 LGLRGEIGGDW
+496 LGLRGEIGAAW

-521 YTQDII
+521 YTQDVI
-527 YQDAIASQTLRTRS
+527 YQDAIASQSLRTRS
-541 CAGTTTAIRGVPCI
+541 CAGTVTAIRGVECI

-570 PAERAFLMGRE
+570 AQERAFLTGRE
-581 TGRTLFKQ
+581 TGRTLFEQ
-589 TSAEA
+589 SSAEA
-594 LLTGKLFNLPAGPF
+594 LLTGKLLTLPAGPV

-620 INDTPGEATL
+620 IDDTPGEATL

-650 ELFGEVEVPLLEGVP
+650 ELFGEVELPLLAGVP
-665 MIERLTLSGAARYT
+665 MIERLTLSAAARYT
-679 HVEATRRDGAGDTFS
+679 HVEATARGGAQDSFS

-726 ELFLEDQTGFLG
+726 ELFLQDQTGFLG
-738 QADIDPCI
+738 QSDIDPCI
-746 QTAARLASGA
+746 QTAARLAAGA
-756 ITQRIFDNCAADG
+756 ISQRIFDNCAADG
-769 IGPNYAGGISP
+769 IAPDYAGGIGP
-780 VTIVSGGGLGELK
+780 ATIVSGGGLGRLE

-819 TRLAVDYFDIEVKD
+819 TRLAVDYFDIKVRD
-833 EITLLGAGNIL
+833 EIALLGAANIL
-844 RGCYDSEVA
+844 TGCYDSENFA
-853 DEPLCGLFTR
+853 SEAFCGLFTR
-863 STTAGPDAQS
+863 TASGPDAQS

-882 NISRQRNR
+882 NISRQQGR
-890 GVDLS
+890 GVDVS

-905 GSLAFRAQMTWQ
+905 GSLTFRAQMTWQ
-917 VKDKVS
+917 VEDKVA

-928 EVDDNGKIGNPKWVG
+928 EIDDNGKIGNPKWVG
-943 DFNLGWMKDGW
+943 DFNLGWTKDKW
-954 TLFYGLDVTGAG
+954 TLFYGLDVTGAA
-966 SNMEDLLR
+966 SNEEDLLR
-974 AQGGDACRTSSF
+974 AQGGDPCRTSSF

-1003 HSLSLSRDVAERF
+1003 HSLSLSRDVADRF

-1031 HVSTVV
+1031 RVSTVV

-1058 RRFFLSV
+1058 RRFFLGV
-1065 RGKL
+1065 RGKI

>member
-1 MPRRS
+1 M
-6 DKRGGG
+6 
-12 GAKTYRRVNHIE
+12 E
-24 TPFAL
+24 
-29 ISDAPG
+29 
-35 GEINFLNRTKIMK
+35 
-48 MGTQVF
+48 MGTGPRVF
-54 LATTASAIALVATP
+54 LAATASAIAL
-68 VAAQSG
+68 AASPAMAQDDG
-74 DDIVVT
+74 DEIIVT

-90 SADPIQIID
+90 SADPIQVID
-99 PESAKLQGQVQLADV
+99 PETAKLQGQVQLADV

-123 SIQITSAISNR
+123 SIQINSAISNR

-164 AGPAGIRGSVAP
+164 AGSAGIRGSVAP

-215 DDFNGFEGG
+215 DDLDGFEAGG
-224 GFSSITEHGGG
+224 LSSITEHGGG

-241 ASFGKKFDRGH
+241 ASFGKTFDRGH
-252 FFATVDYFRQQNLTR
+252 FFATVDIFRQQNLTR

-293 FRTGQPACSSTQAN
+293 FRTGRPACSSTQAN

-313 FSGVDQDGFPTFGPG
+313 FSGVDENGFPTFGPG

-343 AEFAGVGIPIN
+343 NEFAGVGIPIN
-354 AYNPIGVFGPTNF
+354 AYNPIGVFGPDNF

-385 AEQDSDVFSGVS
+385 AEQGSDVFSSV
-397 RISAFAEGAYDVTD
+397 RRVSAFVEGAYDVTD
-411 GITAYGEFLFSSRKS
+411 GITAYGEFLFSNRKS

-448 LCDPTAYNCDPNDVG
+448 LCDPTQYNCDPGDMG
-463 DPLNAEFGGNLI
+463 DPLNGEFGGNLI

-481 VKSESQ
+481 VKSQAQ

-496 LGLRGEIGGDW
+496 LGLRGEIGAAW

-521 YTQDII
+521 YTQDVI
-527 YQDAIASQTLRTRS
+527 YQDAIASQSLRTRS
-541 CAGTTTAIRGVPCI
+541 CAGTVTAIRGVECI

-570 PAERAFLMGRE
+570 AQERAFLTGRE

-589 TSAEA
+589 SSAEA
-594 LLTGKLFNLPAGPF
+594 LLTGKLLTLPAGPV

-620 INDTPGEATL
+620 IDDTPGEATL

-650 ELFGEVEVPLLEGVP
+650 ELFGEVELPLLAGVP
-665 MIERLTLSGAARYT
+665 MIERLTLSAAARYT
-679 HVEATRRDGAGDTFS
+679 HVEATARGGAQDSFS

-726 ELFLEDQTGFLG
+726 ELFLQDQTGFLG
-738 QADIDPCI
+738 QSDIDPCI
-746 QTAARLASGA
+746 QTAARLAAGA
-756 ITQRIFDNCAADG
+756 ISQRIFDNCAADG
-769 IGPNYAGGISP
+769 IAPDYAGGIGP
-780 VTIVSGGGLGELK
+780 ATIVSGGGLGRLE

-819 TRLAVDYFDIEVKD
+819 TRLAVDYFDIKVRD
-833 EITLLGAGNIL
+833 EIALLGAANIL
-844 RGCYDSEVA
+844 TGCYDSENFA
-853 DEPLCGLFTR
+853 SEAFCGLFTR
-863 STTAGPDAQS
+863 TASGPDAQS

-882 NISRQRNR
+882 NISRQQGR
-890 GVDLS
+890 GVDVS

-905 GSLAFRAQMTWQ
+905 GSLTFRAQMTWQ
-917 VKDKVS
+917 VEDKVE

-928 EVDDNGKIGNPKWVG
+928 EIDDNGKIGNPKWVG
-943 DFNLGWMKDGW
+943 DFNLGWTKDKW
-954 TLFYGLDVTGAG
+954 TLFYGLDVTGAA
-966 SNMEDLLR
+966 SNEEDLLR
-974 AQGGDACRTSSF
+974 AQGGDPCRTSSF

-1003 HSLSLSRDVAERF
+1003 HSLSLSRDVADRF

-1031 HVSTVV
+1031 RVSTVV

-1058 RRFFLSV
+1058 RRFFLGV
-1065 RGKL
+1065 RGKI

>member
-1 MPRRS
+1 
-6 DKRGGG
+6 
-12 GAKTYRRVNHIE
+12 
-24 TPFAL
+24 
-29 ISDAPG
+29 
-35 GEINFLNRTKIMK
+35 
-48 MGTQVF
+48 MGTRSQVF
-54 LATTASAIALVATP
+54 LAATASAIAMSASP
-68 VAAQSG
+68 AIAQEGG
-74 DDIVVT
+74 DEIVVT

-90 SADPIQIID
+90 SADPIQVID
-99 PESAKLQGQVQLADV
+99 PESAKLQGQVDLVGV
-114 LQSTPAAQG
+114 LRSAPAAQG
-123 SIQITSAISNR
+123 SIQVTSAISNR
-134 FVANGG
+134 LIANGG
-140 NDVQTVSLR
+140 NDVQSLSLR

-164 AGPAGIRGSVAP
+164 AGPAGIRGAVAP

-184 SVVRQVEILK
+184 SVVRQVEVLK

-215 DDFNGFEGG
+215 DDLDGFEGG

-235 ESYGAD
+235 ESYGVD

-252 FFATVDYFRQQNLTR
+252 VFATVDVFRQQNLTR
-267 RDRGFLFCSEEY
+267 RDRDFLFCSEEY

-293 FRTGQPACSSTQAN
+293 FRTGQPACNGTLGNA
-307 MIVFSD
+307 IVFAD

-328 LIAPNGQAIFAGQYG
+328 LIAPNGEPVFAGQYG
-343 AEFAGVGIPIN
+343 AEFAGVGIPFN
-354 AYNPIGVFGPTNF
+354 AYNPIGVFGPTDF
-367 FGVNFDGPST
+367 FGLNFDGPST

-385 AEQDSDVFSGVS
+385 VEQDMDVFSGVS
-397 RISAFAEGAYDVTD
+397 RISAFADAAYELTDRVTL
-411 GITAYGEFLFSSRKS
+411 YGEALFSNRKS
-426 HNNGVQRIELQQF
+426 KNNGFQVLMLEQF
-439 TGASMLPFF
+439 TGASFLPFF
-448 LCDPTAYNCDPNDVG
+448 LCNPAQFNCDPGDLG
-463 DPLNAEFGGNLI
+463 DPLNAEFGGNII

-481 VKSESQ
+481 VKSESE

-496 LGLRGEIGGDW
+496 LGLRGEIGAGW

-521 YTQDII
+521 YTQDVI
-527 YQDAIASQTLRTRS
+527 YRDALASQTLRTRS
-541 CAGTTTAIRGVPCI
+541 CVGTVTAIRGVDCI

-570 PAERAFLMGRE
+570 PEESAFLMGRE

-589 TSAEA
+589 SSAEA
-594 LLTGKLFNLPAGPF
+594 LLTGKLFDLPAGPV
-608 GVAFGANIRRDE
+608 GAAFGATIRRDE
-620 INDTPGEATL
+620 IDDTPGEATL

-650 ELFGEVEVPLLEGVP
+650 EVFGEVELPLLEGVP

-679 HVEATRRDGAGDTFS
+679 HVEATRRDGASDRFS

-702 DWAVTDWLRFRGTWG
+702 DWAVTDWLRLRGTWG

-726 ELFLEDQTGFLG
+726 ELFLQDQTGFLE
-738 QADIDPCI
+738 QQMIDPCI
-746 QTAARLASGA
+746 QTAARLAAGA
-756 ITQRIFDNCAADG
+756 ISQRVFDNCAADG
-769 IGPNYAGGISP
+769 IAPDYAGGIGP
-780 VTIVSGGGLGELK
+780 ATIVSGGGIGRLK
-793 PETSTAKT
+793 PESSTAKT
-801 VSVIL
+801 VSLIL

-811 GALWGGLK
+811 GALWGGLR
-819 TRLAVDYFDIEVKD
+819 TRLAVDYFDIKVKD

-844 RGCYDSEVA
+844 TGCYDSEFFP

-863 STTAGPDAQS
+863 AAAGPDSGS

-895 LAVDQDLGNL
+895 LALDQDLGRL

-917 VKDKVS
+917 VEDKVA

-928 EVDDNGKIGNPKWVG
+928 VIDDNGTIGNPKWVG
-943 DFNLGWMKDGW
+943 DFTLGWTKDKW
-954 TLFYGLDVTGAG
+954 TLFYGLDVTGAA
-966 SNMEDLLR
+966 SNMAELLR
-974 AQGGDACRTSSF
+974 AQGGDPCRTSIY

-1003 HSLSLSRDVAERF
+1003 HSLSVSRDVADRF

-1021 VANLFDTPPP
+1021 IANLFDTPPP
-1031 HVSTVV
+1031 QVSTVV
-1037 TATPPV
+1037 TASPPV
-1043 IGQAPAFGTQYDYLG
+1043 IGQAPTFGTQYDYLG
-1058 RRFFLSV
+1058 RRMFLSV
-1065 RGKL
+1065 RGTI

>member
-1 MPRRS
+1 M
-6 DKRGGG
+6 
-12 GAKTYRRVNHIE
+12 KT
-24 TPFAL
+24 
-29 ISDAPG
+29 
-35 GEINFLNRTKIMK
+35 
-48 MGTQVF
+48 GTSSQVF
-54 LATTASAIALVATP
+54 LAATASLIALAASP
-68 VAAQSG
+68 AAAQTEG
-74 DDIVVT
+74 DTIVVT

-90 SADPIQIID
+90 SADPIQLVD
-99 PESAKLQGQVQLADV
+99 SDSARLQGQVQLAEI

-123 SIQITSAISNR
+123 SVQLTSALSNR

-164 AGPAGIRGSVAP
+164 AGPAGIRGAVAP

-184 SVVRQVEILK
+184 SVVREAQILK

-215 DDFNGFEGG
+215 DDLDGFEGG
-224 GFSSITEHGGG
+224 GFSSVTQHGGG
-235 ESYGAD
+235 ESYGVD
-241 ASFGKKFDRGH
+241 ASFGRKFDRGH
-252 FFATVDYFRQQNLTR
+252 VFATVDYFRQQNLTR
-267 RDRGFLFCSEEY
+267 RNRGFLFCSEEY

-293 FRTGQPACSSTQAN
+293 FRTGRPACSSTQAN

-313 FSGVDQDGFPTFGPG
+313 FSGVDPDGFPTFGPG
-328 LIAPNGQAIFAGQYG
+328 LIAPNGQAIYAGQYG

-354 AYNPIGVFGPTNF
+354 AYNPIGVFGPADF

-385 AEQDSDVFSGVS
+385 VEQDSDVFSRVS
-397 RISAFAEGAYDVTD
+397 RISAFAEGAYDITD
-411 GITAYGEFLFSSRKS
+411 GITAYGEFLFSNRKS
-426 HNNGVQRIELQQF
+426 AGNGVQLMTLEQF

-448 LCDPTAYNCDPNDVG
+448 LCDPTAFNCDPGDLG
-463 DPLNAEFGGNLI
+463 DPLNGEFVGNLI

-481 VKSESQ
+481 VKSQSE

-496 LGLRGEIGGDW
+496 LGLRGTIGAAW
-507 KWDVHGQHSRSDAS
+507 KWDVYGQHSRSDAR
-521 YTQDII
+521 YAQDII
-527 YQDAIASQTLRTRS
+527 YRDALASQTLRTRS
-541 CAGTTTAIRGVPCI
+541 CAGTVTAIRGVPCI
-555 DIDFTD
+555 DVDFTD

-570 PAERAFLMGRE
+570 PEERAFLMGRE

-589 TSAEA
+589 TSADA
-594 LLTGKLFNLPAGPF
+594 LVTGKLFALPAGPV
-608 GVAFGANIRRDE
+608 GAAFGANIRRDE
-620 INDTPGEATL
+620 IADTPGAATL

-650 ELFGEVEVPLLEGVP
+650 EVFGEVELPLLEGVP

-679 HVEATRRDGAGDTFS
+679 HVEATSRSGARDDFS

-702 DWAVTDWLRFRGTWG
+702 DWAVNDWLRLRGTWG

-726 ELFLEDQTGFLG
+726 ELFLQDQTGFLG
-738 QADIDPCI
+738 QQDIDPCI
-746 QTAARLASGA
+746 QTAARLAAGA
-756 ITQRIFDNCAADG
+756 ISQRVFDNCAADG
-769 IGPNYAGGISP
+769 IDPDYAGGVGP
-780 VTIVSGGGLGELK
+780 ATITSGGGLGRLK

-819 TRLAVDYFDIEVKD
+819 TRLAVDYFDIKVKD

-844 RGCYDSEVA
+844 TSCYDSDKFATEA
-853 DEPLCGLFTR
+853 FCGLFTR
-863 STTAGPDAQS
+863 TAAGPDAQS
-873 VASVTDRYV
+873 VATVTDRYV

-895 LAVDQDLGNL
+895 LAVDQDLGKL
-905 GSLAFRAQMTWQ
+905 GALAFRAQMTWQ
-917 VKDKVS
+917 IEDKVE

-928 EVDDNGKIGNPKWVG
+928 TIDDNGKIGNPKWVG

-954 TLFYGLDVTGAG
+954 TLFYGLDVTGAA
-966 SNMEDLLR
+966 SNMADLLR
-974 AQGGDACRTSSF
+974 AQGGDPCRTSGF

-1031 HVSTVV
+1031 RVSTVV
-1037 TATPPV
+1037 AGTAPV

>member
-1 MPRRS
+1 
-6 DKRGGG
+6 
-12 GAKTYRRVNHIE
+12 
-24 TPFAL
+24 
-29 ISDAPG
+29 
-35 GEINFLNRTKIMK
+35 MK
-48 MGTQVF
+48 SGTRPQVF
-54 LATTASAIALVATP
+54 LAATASVIALIATP
-68 VAAQSG
+68 AAAQNG
-74 DDIVVT
+74 EDDIVVT

-99 PESAKLQGQVQLADV
+99 PDSAKLQGQVQLADI

-140 NDVQTVSLR
+140 NDVQSVSLR

-184 SVVRQVEILK
+184 SVVRQVEVLK

-215 DDFNGFEGG
+215 DDLDGFEGG

-235 ESYGAD
+235 ESYGVD
-241 ASFGKKFDRGH
+241 ASFGKTFDRGH
-252 FFATVDYFRQQNLTR
+252 IFATVDYFRQQKLTR

-293 FRTGQPACSSTQAN
+293 FRTGRPACSSTVGNA
-307 MIVFSD
+307 IIFSD

-328 LIAPNGQAIFAGQYG
+328 LIAPNGQAVFAGQYG

-354 AYNPIGVFGPTNF
+354 AYNPIGVFGPDDF
-367 FGVNFDGPST
+367 FGVNFDGPSA

-385 AEQDSDVFSGVS
+385 VEQDSDVFSGVS
-397 RISAFAEGAYDVTD
+397 RISAFADAAYDITD
-411 GITAYGEFLFSSRKS
+411 SITLYGEGLFSNRKS
-426 HNNGVQRIELQQF
+426 RNNSFQVLTLEQF

-448 LCDPTAYNCDPNDVG
+448 LCNPAANNCDPFDMG
-463 DPLNAEFGGNLI
+463 DPFNGEFGGNLI

-481 VKSESQ
+481 VKSQ
-487 ADVDYYRGV
+487 NRADIDYYRGV
-496 LGLRGEIGGDW
+496 LGLRGTFGGGW

-521 YTQDII
+521 YTQDVI
-527 YQDAIASQTLRTRS
+527 YQDALASQTLRTRS
-541 CAGTTTAIRGVPCI
+541 CVGTTTAIRGVPCI

-570 PAERAFLMGRE
+570 AAERAFLTGRE

-594 LLTGKLFNLPAGPF
+594 LLTGKLFALPAGPV
-608 GVAFGANIRRDE
+608 GVALGANIRRDE
-620 INDTPGEATL
+620 INDTPGSATL

-650 ELFGEVEVPLLEGVP
+650 ELFGEVEMPLLEGVP

-679 HVEATRRDGAGDTFS
+679 HVDATRRDGVQDSFS
-694 DTTWKVGA
+694 DATWKVGA

-726 ELFLEDQTGFLG
+726 ELFLENQTGFLG
-738 QADIDPCI
+738 QQAIDPCI
-746 QTAARLASGA
+746 QTDARLAVGA
-756 ITQRIFDNCAADG
+756 ISQRVADNCAADG
-769 IGPNYAGGISP
+769 IGPNFAGGIGP
-780 VTIVSGGGLGELK
+780 ATIVSGGGIGQLK

-819 TRLAVDYFDIEVKD
+819 TSLAVDYFDIKVKD

-844 RGCYDSEVA
+844 SGCYDSDA
-853 DEPLCGLFTR
+853 FPDEPLCALFTR
-863 STTAGPDAQS
+863 AAAGPDAQS
-873 VASVTDRYV
+873 VAGVTDRYV

-895 LAVDQDLGNL
+895 LAIDQDLGKF
-905 GSLAFRAQMTWQ
+905 GALAFRAQMTWQ
-917 VKDKVS
+917 IEDKVA

-928 EVDDNGKIGNPKWVG
+928 VIDDNGKIGNPKWVG

-954 TLFYGLDVTGAG
+954 TLFYGLDVIGGA
-966 SNMEDLLR
+966 SNMADLLR
-974 AQGGDACRTSSF
+974 AQGGDPCRTSSF

-1031 HVSTVV
+1031 QVSTVV

-1058 RRFFLSV
+1058 RRVFLSV
-1065 RGKL
+1065 RGKM

>member
-1 MPRRS
+1 MKS
-6 DKRGGG
+6 DTR
-12 GAKTYRRVNHIE
+12 
-24 TPFAL
+24 P
-29 ISDAPG
+29 
-35 GEINFLNRTKIMK
+35 
-48 MGTQVF
+48 QVF
-54 LATTASAIALVATP
+54 LAATASVIALMATP
-68 VAAQSG
+68 AAAQTG
-74 DDIVVT
+74 EDDIVVT

-99 PESAKLQGQVQLADV
+99 IESAKLQGQVQLADV
-114 LQSTPAAQG
+114 LQSAPAAQG
-123 SIQITSAISNR
+123 SIQITSALSNR
-134 FVANGG
+134 VIANGG

-184 SVVRQVEILK
+184 SVVRQVELLK

-215 DDFNGFEGG
+215 NDLNGVEVGD
-224 GFSSITEHGGG
+224 FSSITEHGGG
-235 ESYGAD
+235 ESYGID
-241 ASFGKKFDRGH
+241 ASFGKTFDRGH
-252 FFATVDYFRQQNLTR
+252 VFATVDYFRQQNLAR

-293 FRTGQPACSSTQAN
+293 FRTGRPACSGTLGNA
-307 MIVFSD
+307 IVFGD
-313 FSGVDQDGFPTFGPG
+313 FAGVDPNGFPTFGPG
-328 LIAPNGQAIFAGQYG
+328 LIAPNGQTIFAGQYG
-343 AEFAGVGIPIN
+343 AEFAGVGIPLN
-354 AYNPIGVFGPTNF
+354 AYNPIGVFGPANF
-367 FGVNFDGPST
+367 FGLNFDGPST
-377 GALNQFEP
+377 GALNKFEP
-385 AEQDSDVFSGVS
+385 VEQDSDVFSGVS
-397 RISAFAEGAYDVTD
+397 RISAFADAAYDITD
-411 GITAYGEFLFSSRKS
+411 RITLYGEGLFSNRKS
-426 HNNGVQRIELQQF
+426 RNTGFQVLTLDQF

-448 LCDPTAYNCDPNDVG
+448 LCNPAANNCDPFDMG
-463 DPLNAEFGGNLI
+463 DPFNGEFGGNLI
-475 LRPRVL
+475 LRPQVL
-481 VKSESQ
+481 VKSESR

-496 LGLRGEIGGDW
+496 LGLRGTFGSGW
-507 KWDVHGQHSRSDAS
+507 KWDIHGQHSRSDAR
-521 YTQDII
+521 YTQDVI
-527 YQDAIASQTLRTRS
+527 YQDALASQTLRTRS
-541 CAGTTTAIRGVPCI
+541 CTGTVTAVRGAECT

-561 PRVLRGDFT
+561 PRVLRGDLT
-570 PAERAFLMGRE
+570 AAERAFLTGRE

-589 TSAEA
+589 TSAEV
-594 LLTGKLFNLPAGPF
+594 LLTGKLFTLPAGPV
-608 GVAFGANIRRDE
+608 GTAFGATIRRDE

-640 GITAGRTVSK
+640 GITAGRTVAK
-650 ELFGEVEVPLLEGVP
+650 ELFGEIEVPLLEGAP
-665 MIERLTLSGAARYT
+665 LIERLTLSGAARYT
-679 HVEATRRDGAGDTFS
+679 HVEAVRRDGVEDNFS

-726 ELFLEDQTGFLG
+726 ELFLENQTGFVG
-738 QADIDPCI
+738 QQDVDPCI
-746 QTAARLASGA
+746 QRAARLAAGA

-769 IGPNYAGGISP
+769 IGPNYTGGISP
-780 VTIVSGGGLGELK
+780 VTIVSGGGIGQLK

-801 VSVIL
+801 VSMIL

-811 GALWGGLK
+811 GALWGGLR

-833 EITLLGAGNIL
+833 EITLLGAGNIV
-844 RGCYDSEVA
+844 RGCYDSDTA
-853 DEPLCGLFTR
+853 NEPLCGLFTR

-873 VASVTDRYV
+873 IAAVTDRYV

-890 GVDLS
+890 GIDLS
-895 LAVDQDLGNL
+895 LAIDQDLGKL
-905 GSLAFRAQMTWQ
+905 GTLAFRAQMTWQ
-917 VKDKVS
+917 VKDKVA

-928 EVDDNGKIGNPKWVG
+928 EIDDNGKIGNPKWVG
-943 DFNLGWMKDGW
+943 DFSLGWMKGGW
-954 TLFYGLDVTGAG
+954 TVFYGLDVTGAA
-966 SNMEDLLR
+966 SNMADLLR
-974 AQGGDACRTSSF
+974 AQGGDPCRTSSF

-1003 HSLSLSRDVAERF
+1003 HSLSLSRDVADRF

-1031 HVSTVV
+1031 RVSTVV

-1058 RRFFLSV
+1058 RRVFLSV
-1065 RGKL
+1065 RGKM

>member
-1 MPRRS
+1 MKS
-6 DKRGGG
+6 G
-12 GAKTYRRVNHIE
+12 THI
-24 TPFAL
+24 P
-29 ISDAPG
+29 
-35 GEINFLNRTKIMK
+35 
-48 MGTQVF
+48 VF
-54 LATTASAIALVATP
+54 LAATASVAVLMASP
-68 VAAQSG
+68 AAAQEKPAAAQYQ
-74 DDIVVT
+74 DEILVT
-80 GSRIAKSEFT
+80 GSRIAKSEFS
-90 SADPIQIID
+90 SADPIQVID
-99 PESAKLQGQVQLADV
+99 LQNAKLQGQVQLADI
-114 LQSTPAAQG
+114 LQKVPAAQG

-140 NDVQTVSLR
+140 NDVQSLSLR

-215 DDFNGFEGG
+215 NDLDGFEAG
-224 GFSSITEHGGG
+224 GFSSVPTHGGG
-235 ESYGAD
+235 ENYGVD
-241 ASFGKKFDRGH
+241 ASFGKKFGRGH
-252 FFATVDYFRQQNLTR
+252 IFATIDYFRQQNLTR

-293 FRTGQPACSSTQAN
+293 FRTGRPACSSTLGNA
-307 MIVFSD
+307 ITFGD
-313 FSGVDQDGFPTFGPG
+313 FSGVDENGFPTFGPG

-343 AEFAGVGIPIN
+343 AGFAGVGIPIN
-354 AYNPIGVFGPTNF
+354 AYNPIGVFGPDNF

-385 AEQDSDVFSGVS
+385 VEQDSDVFSAVS
-397 RISAFAEGAYDVTD
+397 RVSAFAEGAYDVTD
-411 GITAYGEFLFSSRKS
+411 GITLYGEALFSNRKS
-426 HNNGVQRIELQQF
+426 HNNGFQLVTLEQF

-448 LCDPTAYNCDPNDVG
+448 LCNPAASNCDPNDMG
-463 DPLNAEFGGNLI
+463 DPFNGEFGGNII

-481 VKSESQ
+481 VKSESNT
-487 ADVDYYRGV
+487 DVDYYRGV
-496 LGLRGEIGGDW
+496 LGLRGEIGDGW

-527 YQDAIASQTLRTRS
+527 YRDALASQALRTRS
-541 CAGTTTAIRGVPCI
+541 CVGTETAIRGVPCI

-570 PAERAFLMGRE
+570 PAERAFLTGRE
-581 TGRTLFKQ
+581 TGHTLFKQ

-594 LLTGKLFNLPAGPF
+594 LVTGKLFTLPAGPV
-608 GVAFGANIRRDE
+608 GAAFGANIRRDE
-620 INDTPGEATL
+620 IKDIPGAATR
-630 AGNVANFTTS
+630 AGNVANFTTA

-679 HVEATRRDGAGDTFS
+679 HVEAVARGGAKDSFS

-702 DWAVTDWLRFRGTWG
+702 DWTVTDWLRLRGTWG

-726 ELFLEDQTGFLG
+726 ELFLNDQTGFLG
-738 QADIDPCI
+738 QQDIDPCI
-746 QTAARLASGA
+746 QTAARLQAGA
-756 ITQRIFDNCAADG
+756 ISQRVFDKCAADG
-769 IGPNYAGGISP
+769 IGPAFAGGFAP
-780 VTIVSGGGLGELK
+780 AEIVSGGGLGRLK

-811 GALWGGLK
+811 GALWGGLR
-819 TRLAVDYFDIEVKD
+819 TRLAVDYFDIKVRQ

-844 RGCYDSEVA
+844 RGCYDSDVA
-853 DEPLCGLFTR
+853 AEPLCGLFTR
-863 STTAGPDAQS
+863 TAAGPDAQGI
-873 VASVTDRYV
+873 ATVTDRYV

-895 LAVDQDLGNL
+895 LAIDQDLGNL

-917 VKDKVS
+917 VEDKVA

-928 EVDDNGKIGNPKWVG
+928 EIDDNGKIGNPKWVG
-943 DFNLGWMKDGW
+943 DFNLGWTKGGW
-954 TLFYGLDVTGAG
+954 TLFYGLDVTGAA
-966 SNMEDLLR
+966 SNRKDLLR

-1031 HVSTVV
+1031 RVSTVV
-1037 TATPPV
+1037 AATPIV

-1058 RRFFLSV
+1058 RRLFLNV
-1065 RGKL
+1065 RGKI

>member
-1 MPRRS
+1 M
-6 DKRGGG
+6 
-12 GAKTYRRVNHIE
+12 
-24 TPFAL
+24 
-29 ISDAPG
+29 
-35 GEINFLNRTKIMK
+35 MK
-48 MGTQVF
+48 MGTNPSVF
-54 LATTASAIALVATP
+54 LATTASAIALAASP
-68 VAAQSG
+68 AAAQSG
-74 DDIVVT
+74 DEIIVT

-90 SADPIQIID
+90 SADPIQLID
-99 PESAKLQGQVQLADV
+99 PETAKLQGQAQLADI

-140 NDVQTVSLR
+140 NDVQSVSLR

-164 AGPAGIRGSVAP
+164 AGPAGIRGAVAP

-184 SVVRQVEILK
+184 SVVRQVEVLK

-215 DDFNGFEGG
+215 DDLNGFEGG

-241 ASFGKKFDRGH
+241 VSFGKKFDRGH
-252 FFATVDYFRQQNLTR
+252 VFATVDYFRQQNLTR

-293 FRTGQPACSSTQAN
+293 FRTGRPACSSTQAN

-328 LIAPNGQAIFAGQYG
+328 LIAPNGQAVFAGQYG

-354 AYNPIGVFGPTNF
+354 AYNPIGVFGPDDF

-377 GALNQFEP
+377 GGLNQFEP
-385 AEQDSDVFSGVS
+385 VEQDSDVFSGVS
-397 RISAFAEGAYDVTD
+397 RISAFAEGAYDVTG
-411 GITAYGEFLFSSRKS
+411 GITAYGEFLFSNRKS
-426 HNNGVQRIELQQF
+426 HNDGVQRIELQQF

-448 LCDPTAYNCDPNDVG
+448 LCDPTQFNCDPNDLG

-481 VKSESQ
+481 VKSESE

-496 LGLRGEIGGDW
+496 LGLRGEIGGGW
-507 KWDVHGQHSRSDAS
+507 KWDVSGQHSRSDAS
-521 YTQDII
+521 YTQDVI

-541 CAGTTTAIRGVPCI
+541 CVGTSTAIRDVPCI

-561 PRVLRGDFT
+561 PRVLGGDFT

-594 LLTGKLFNLPAGPF
+594 LLTGKLLTLPAGPV
-608 GVAFGANIRRDE
+608 GAAFGANIRRDE

-694 DTTWKVGA
+694 DTTWKIGA

-726 ELFLEDQTGFLG
+726 ELFLENQTGFLG
-738 QADIDPCI
+738 QQDIDPCI
-746 QTAARLASGA
+746 QTAARLAAGA
-756 ITQRIFDNCAADG
+756 ISQRIFDSCAADG
-769 IGPNYAGGISP
+769 IGPNFAGGIGP
-780 VTIVSGGGLGELK
+780 ATIVSGGGIGALK

-844 RGCYDSEVA
+844 RGCYDSDVA

-863 STTAGPDAQS
+863 TAAGPDAQS

-895 LAVDQDLGNL
+895 LAVDQDLGTL
-905 GSLAFRAQMTWQ
+905 GSLTFRAQMTWQ

-954 TLFYGLDVTGAG
+954 TLFYGLDVTGAA
-966 SNMEDLLR
+966 SNAEDLLR

-1031 HVSTVV
+1031 RVSTVV
-1037 TATPPV
+1037 AATPLV

-1065 RGKL
+1065 RGKI

>member
-1 MPRRS
+1 MS
-6 DKRGGG
+6 
-12 GAKTYRRVNHIE
+12 
-24 TPFAL
+24 
-29 ISDAPG
+29 
-35 GEINFLNRTKIMK
+35 
-48 MGTQVF
+48 
-54 LATTASAIALVATP
+54 
-68 VAAQSG
+68 
-74 DDIVVT
+74 
-80 GSRIAKSEFT
+80 
-90 SADPIQIID
+90 
-99 PESAKLQGQVQLADV
+99 
-114 LQSTPAAQG
+114 
-123 SIQITSAISNR
+123 
-134 FVANGG
+134 
-140 NDVQTVSLR
+140 
-149 GLGAERTLVLINGRR
+149 
-164 AGPAGIRGSVAP
+164 
-176 FDLNVLPL
+176 
-184 SVVRQVEILK
+184 
-194 TGASSIY
+194 
-201 GSDAVAGVVNILTR
+201 
-215 DDFNGFEGG
+215 
-224 GFSSITEHGGG
+224 
-235 ESYGAD
+235 
-241 ASFGKKFDRGH
+241 
-252 FFATVDYFRQQNLTR
+252 
-267 RDRGFLFCSEEY
+267 
-279 LKREADGSRADIVD
+279 
-293 FRTGQPACSSTQAN
+293 
-307 MIVFSD
+307 
-313 FSGVDQDGFPTFGPG
+313 
-328 LIAPNGQAIFAGQYG
+328 GQYG
-343 AEFAGVGIPIN
+343 SEFAGVGIPIN
-354 AYNPIGVFGPTNF
+354 AYNRIGVFGPANF

-385 AEQDSDVFSGVS
+385 VEQDMDVFSGVR
-397 RISAFAEGAYDVTD
+397 RISAFVEGAYDVTE
-411 GITAYGEFLFSSRKS
+411 GITAYGEFLFSNRKS
-426 HNNGVQRIELQQF
+426 HNNGFQRIELQQF

-448 LCDPTAYNCDPNDVG
+448 LCNPAANNCRPTDRG
-463 DPLNAEFGGNLI
+463 DPFNAEFGGNII

-481 VKSESQ
+481 VKTESQ

-496 LGLRGEIGGDW
+496 FGLRGEFGGGW
-507 KWDVHGQHSRSDAS
+507 KWDVSGQHSRSDAS
-521 YTQDII
+521 YTQDVI

-570 PAERAFLMGRE
+570 PAERAFLIGRE

-594 LLTGKLFNLPAGPF
+594 LLTGKLFNLPAGPV
-608 GVAFGANIRRDE
+608 GAAFGANIRRDE

-650 ELFGEVEVPLLEGVP
+650 EIFGEVEVPLLEGVP

-679 HVEATRRDGAGDTFS
+679 HVEATRRDGVEDKFS

-726 ELFLEDQTGFLG
+726 ELFLNDQTGFLG
-738 QADIDPCI
+738 QQTIDPCV

-756 ITQRIFDNCAADG
+756 ISQRIFDNCAADG
-769 IGPNYAGGISP
+769 IAPNFAGGIRP
-780 VTIVSGGGLGELK
+780 ATIVSGGGIGRLR

-811 GALWGGLK
+811 GALWGGLR
-819 TRLAVDYFDIEVKD
+819 TRLAVDYFDIEVRQ

-844 RGCYDSEVA
+844 RGCYDSDVA

-863 STTAGPDAQS
+863 TATGPDRQS
-873 VASVTDRYV
+873 IASVTDRYV

-928 EVDDNGKIGNPKWVG
+928 EVDDNGKIGNPKWIG

-954 TLFYGLDVTGAG
+954 TLFYGLDVTGAA
-966 SNMEDLLR
+966 SNEKDLLR
-974 AQGGDACRTSSF
+974 AQGGDACRTSGF

-1031 HVSTVV
+1031 RVSTVV

-1065 RGKL
+1065 RGSL

>member
-1 MPRRS
+1 
-6 DKRGGG
+6 
-12 GAKTYRRVNHIE
+12 
-24 TPFAL
+24 
-29 ISDAPG
+29 
-35 GEINFLNRTKIMK
+35 
-48 MGTQVF
+48 MGTRSQVF
-54 LATTASAIALVATP
+54 LAATASAIALSANP
-68 VAAQSG
+68 AMAQADG
-74 DDIVVT
+74 DEIIVT

-90 SADPIQIID
+90 SADPIQVID
-99 PESAKLQGQVQLADV
+99 PESAKLQGQVQLADI
-114 LQSTPAAQG
+114 LQSTSAAQG

-164 AGPAGIRGSVAP
+164 AGPAGIRGAVAP

-215 DDFNGFEGG
+215 DDLNGFEGG

-241 ASFGKKFDRGH
+241 VSFGKKFDRGH
-252 FFATVDYFRQQNLTR
+252 FFATVDYFRQQSLTR
-267 RDRGFLFCSEEY
+267 RDRDFLFCAEEY
-279 LKREADGSRADIVD
+279 LRREADGSRADIVD
-293 FRTGQPACSSTQAN
+293 FRTGRPQCTGTLGNAIA
-307 MIVFSD
+307 FSD
-313 FSGVDQDGFPTFGPG
+313 FSGVDQDGFPTFSPG
-328 LIAPNGQAIFAGQYG
+328 LFAPNGQLIPSGQYG
-343 AEFAGVGIPIN
+343 AEFAGVGMPIN
-354 AYNPIGVFGPTNF
+354 VYNPIGVFGPADF
-367 FGVNFDGPST
+367 FGLNFDGPST
-377 GALNQFEP
+377 GALNRFEP
-385 AEQDSDVFSGVS
+385 AEQDMDVFSGVK
-397 RISAFAEGAYDVTD
+397 RISAFADAAYEVID
-411 GITAYGEFLFSSRKS
+411 GITLYGEALFSNRKS
-426 HNNGVQRIELQQF
+426 QSNGFQLMALEQF

-448 LCDPTAYNCDPNDVG
+448 LCDPTAYNCDPNDMG
-463 DPLNAEFGGNLI
+463 DPFNAEFGGNII
-475 LRPRVL
+475 LRPQVL

-487 ADVDYYRGV
+487 ANVDYYRGV
-496 LGLRGEIGGDW
+496 LGLRGEIGGGW
-507 KWDVHGQHSRSDAS
+507 KWDVSGQHSRSDAS
-521 YTQDII
+521 YTQDVI
-527 YQDAIASQTLRTRS
+527 YQDALASQTLRTRS
-541 CAGTTTAIRGVPCI
+541 CVGTTTAIRGAQCI

-570 PAERAFLMGRE
+570 PEERAFLMGRE

-594 LLTGKLFNLPAGPF
+594 LLTGKLFTLPAGPV
-608 GVAFGANIRRDE
+608 GAAFGANIRRDE

-630 AGNVANFTTS
+630 AGNVSNFTTS

-650 ELFGEVEVPLLEGVP
+650 EIFGEVEVPLLEGVP

-726 ELFLEDQTGFLG
+726 ELFLENQTGFLG
-738 QADIDPCI
+738 QQAIDPCI
-746 QTAARLASGA
+746 QTAARLAAGA
-756 ITQRIFDNCAADG
+756 ISQRIFDNCAADG
-769 IGPNYAGGISP
+769 IGPNFAGGFAPAVIA
-780 VTIVSGGGLGELK
+780 SGGGIGQLK

-819 TRLAVDYFDIEVKD
+819 TRLAVDYFDIKVKD

-844 RGCYDSEVA
+844 RGCYDSDVA

-863 STTAGPDAQS
+863 TAAGPDAQS
-873 VASVTDRYV
+873 VATVTDRYV

-943 DFNLGWMKDGW
+943 DFNLGWMKAGW
-954 TLFYGLDVTGAG
+954 TLFYGLDVTGAA
-966 SNMEDLLR
+966 SNMDDLLR
-974 AQGGDACRTSSF
+974 AQGGDPCRTSSF

-1031 HVSTVV
+1031 RVSTVV

-1065 RGKL
+1065 RGSL